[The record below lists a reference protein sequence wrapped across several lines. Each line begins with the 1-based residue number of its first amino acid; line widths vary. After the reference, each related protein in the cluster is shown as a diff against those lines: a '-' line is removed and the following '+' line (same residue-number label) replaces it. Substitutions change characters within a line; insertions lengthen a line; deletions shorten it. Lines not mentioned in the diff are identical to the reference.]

1 MSRRCPLG
9 RDSRAGTQAS
19 KWGRLLT
26 RALGMICGAERK
38 EKAVSRQRG
47 LIVLVAGLLAS
58 LALLAVLASDV
69 LADEGKRSDLTQGLA
84 NPDLPGQDQLTFP
97 NLGSALSDVADGS
110 WGSLYGADFAFGG
123 DSGSDAPTGGVAAS
137 PFDPADSG
145 NQTATMVALS
155 IIVDGNVQRVVN
167 VINNNGGDVRNV
179 LDNYIEAYV
188 PTTALATLA
197 RTPGV
202 SWARELDQPM
212 ATKGRVTSGGVAQHL
227 ANAWHSDGIKGQGVK
242 VGVIDITSTRT
253 SRDGFTGTPAL
264 MGTDLPSTIVALCYT
279 DVGTYTSDIADCS
292 NATYGSGLPGGPSA
306 GSTHGTRVAE
316 TVMDIAPE
324 ASLYISNGTSAVDFR
339 KAVEWMHGQGVKVI
353 VYSVNWSYHGP
364 PDGTTPYKYGALET
378 VRWAA
383 DNGIVW
389 VNAAGNH
396 HLDGWY
402 GTPTDADND
411 NILEW
416 EAGEEDKTLSLL
428 PGSSARVY
436 MRWDDVWFKAVNDL
450 SLVAVSNAGQ
460 PNESVI
466 ATSNDAQD
474 GGDYDVPK
482 EWITLTNPGSQ
493 TATVALRVKSM
504 DGSKPSW
511 VQLVVWGGV
520 LARATN
526 GYSVGSP
533 ADSPHLGV
541 LGVGAGSPTGLHS
554 YSSRGPTPDGRIK
567 PDIIGAAGHGTATRP
582 SFFGTSAAAP
592 HVGGLAALVAQQ
604 NPSFTPTQTTSYL
617 KTHAAPRGTPVPNS
631 EWGHGFAQLPSLSCV
646 DDLISS
652 GSTSGSWST
661 SCISAINSQ
670 KSSRYYTFS
679 LAQQATVTIDLS
691 STLDSYLNLRS
702 GYNAQKGAA
711 LHQDDNSGSG
721 NNARLSQ
728 TLDAGSYT
736 VEATTAVNSRTGA
749 FSLSVSGLTAT
760 PIVSLS
766 GGSDVTEGSSAS
778 FTLTATPAPSSPL
791 SVKVQVAATGDFDAS
806 PTGLQTVTIPT
817 TGSATLSVTTVG
829 DNQAEPGGIISA
841 QLLSSSHYRLSASAS
856 KRVVAIK
863 DDDKQTIRITA
874 DGDIAE
880 AEDAI
885 FRIKSSDGGAVK
897 DVKVAVSLT
906 GDILV
911 AQQVIPPVMTVDLD
925 DTGEA
930 VIKLDSQF
938 DTEQEPHGLIAL
950 RLQSASHYDIDQ
962 NAAVANVIVYDND
975 VESCVEHLYS
985 NIQTPFGYDTA
996 ECPSP
1001 RDSNRTSWYYT
1012 FRLSQRL
1019 TVTMELWGNGD
1030 QYLYLRQ
1037 GRLNKSGTALHEDD
1051 NGGIY
1056 IHGAGAS
1063 RILQT
1068 LDPGWYTV
1076 ETTTV
1081 GTAPQ
1086 GGGATFLIS
1095 GLTPLSAK
1103 GVEVSVIGGP
1113 DVDEGGTAKFTLA
1126 AHPLP
1131 SSPLTVN
1138 VDITTKGDF
1147 GITNGSHTVTIPTN
1161 TGRAELKLA
1170 TTDDYA
1176 VEDNGAVTATV
1187 TAGTGYD
1194 VSPTKPSSRVGI
1206 NDAGLDPCFAPLP
1219 ANGKA
1224 SGTWSSNCDSV
1235 DLGGRYARF
1244 YTFELKQ
1251 TTDVTIDLTSQHTD
1265 TFLLLR
1271 RGNNTKSGAPIYQ
1284 DDDGG
1289 NGSNSRISETL
1300 NIGWYTIEATTFSSS
1315 TSGTFQLN
1323 VSGLPAPS
1331 EISIASDG
1339 DVTEGTDATFTLTAS
1354 PKPTANLDVT
1364 VEVTQSG
1371 DFITTGS
1378 HTVTITTSGTAT
1390 LTVPTIDDSIDEVD
1404 GSVTATI
1411 STGTEYRV
1419 STTAGAATANVAD
1432 DEISEISITADGD
1445 ITEDERAYFR
1455 LKSSAGVPV
1464 KGVRVNASW
1473 VGDIDVLGG
1482 ITPGVNTVTLDD
1494 NGEAVIVVRTQGDTV
1509 QEPHGLISVRLE
1521 SASHYDIVQNAAAA
1535 SVIVYD
1541 NDVEDCVEHLRSDTH
1556 TSYGFYPNTC
1566 PSPRDSNR
1574 TSWYYTFQLLE
1585 QRTVTMNI
1593 WGFVGDNY
1601 LYLRQG
1607 RINKSGP
1614 ALHEDA
1620 QGGSGGARPTI
1631 SQELAPGWYTIE
1643 GTTFGS
1649 ITPGS
1654 TEFIIDGLPPMSEK
1668 AVEVSVDGG
1677 ADVDE
1682 GGDVKFTVA
1691 AHPLP
1696 ATPITANVEISSNGD
1711 FGVTTETRTVTIPT
1725 NTGKAELVVS
1735 TSNDTV
1741 RENSGSVIATVT
1753 SGTGYDVSYTLPQS
1767 SVKVFDNDFE
1777 CTEALPA
1784 NGKVTDQ
1791 WTPKCPA
1798 VHRSTSGYA
1807 SYHGRFYTFEL
1818 NQSATVTI
1826 DLTSDEVDPILL
1838 LYNTNNVARL
1848 AELYEHD
1855 NIDRDGGN
1863 RNSRIEEALPAG
1875 KYTIEA
1881 ATSRYDKTGRF
1892 QLSVAG
1898 LPSPSAPVISI
1909 ASNGDVTEGID
1920 ATFTLTANPK
1930 PTANIDVTVEV
1941 TQSGDYVT
1949 TGSKTVTITT
1959 SGTATLSVPTTDD
1972 AVTEVDGSVTATI
1985 STGTGYSVSANNGA
1999 ATTNVADDDGASPC
2013 KTQLTVDGTI
2023 EGNWISGCKSATRIG
2038 RNAHF
2043 YTFQLTQQSDVTITL
2058 TSSHDTFLFL
2068 RAGDDTRSGPAVAFN
2083 DDIGGSN
2090 LNSRIIRTLN
2100 AGWYTIEATTFTRD
2114 RTGDFKLEI
2123 SGLPAQASVPEIS
2136 IAADADITEG
2146 GDATFTVTATP
2157 NPSADLDVTVE
2168 VSQSGYYASTG
2179 SQTVTIPSTG
2189 SQTLTVTTT
2198 NDATDEPD
2206 GSVTATIS
2214 TGTGYTVSS
2223 SASAATVAV
2232 SDDDVP
2238 EISITAGTAITEGGD
2253 ATFTI
2258 TATPTPS
2265 ADLDVTVEVSQSG
2278 DYASTGSQ
2286 TVTIPSTGSQTLT
2299 VTTTDDAND
2308 EPDGSVTATIST
2320 GTGYTVSSSASAAT
2334 VAVSDDDTSSLP
2346 DISIAAGADIVEGGG
2361 AKFTITATPPP
2372 SAQLTVNYTVSQS
2385 GDFGVSVT
2393 TGNVNIYSGGSSAIT
2408 ITTTNDDTSEADGS
2422 VSVTLSTS
2430 QNYTVSTSAGS
2441 ATVTVSDDDGVQL
2454 PPQSIVDSCV
2464 SDSLLTTVRR
2474 YYDANK
2480 DRAPSYGRNWKRVL
2494 ITFRDVQDSQLT
2506 PFTAAEALA
2515 GEQVW
2520 FGWRPIREAL
2530 ECIEAAIA
2538 PPPPTEPEISIAA
2551 GNDVTEGTDATFTVT
2566 ATPAPSADLDVTVG
2580 VSQSGDYVTTGSRT
2594 VTITTTGSATF
2605 TVATTNDTTDEPD
2618 GSVTASIS
2626 SGTGYTVSSNAGAA
2640 TVAVSDNDAAT
2651 LPEISITSGSG
2662 VTEGTAASF
2671 TLTAS
2676 PAPAAD
2682 LDVRITF
2689 SQSGDYV
2696 TTGSHTVTIP
2706 TSGSKTFSVATTD
2719 DNNDEPDGS
2728 VTATISSAT
2737 GYTVASNA
2745 GAATVAVS
2753 DNDAPTLP
2761 EISITAGSGVTE
2773 GTAATFTLTASPT
2786 PAADLDITVAV
2797 SQSGD
2802 YVTTGSRTVTIPAS
2816 GSKIFTVT
2824 TTDDSD
2830 DEPDGSVTVSI
2841 NNGTSYTV
2849 SSSSS
2854 TATVAIADNDTCA
2867 PTLPTDAVTIAEIT
2881 GWRDALDPTRA
2892 AAGIKRFN
2900 RVLATLG
2907 VDTGE
2912 TPMTVQQAQA
2922 VSNWL
2927 KNTRWDRIARTLAAI
2942 EQSQCDTQPP
2952 TEPVITITAGSDIT
2966 EGSDASFTVTAS
2978 PTPTSALTVNLTVSQ
2993 SGHFGA
2999 TTGADT
3005 VTIPTSGSTTFT
3017 VSTTNDNTDEPHGS
3031 VTATL
3036 STGTGYTVSGTNN
3049 AATVAVSDDDDP
3061 PPATPTISIAAG
3073 SGVTEGSDATFTVT
3087 ASPAPAT
3094 ALTVNLTVSQSG
3106 SFGAITGTDTVII
3119 PTTGSATFTVSTT
3132 NDSTDEPDGSVTAT
3146 LSTGTGYTVSGSNN
3160 AATVAVADDDDPPEA
3175 TPTISI
3181 AAGSGVTEGS
3191 DATFTVT
3198 ASPAPATALTVN
3210 LTVSQSGS
3218 FGAITGTDT
3227 VIIPTTGSATF
3238 TVSTTNDSTDEPD
3251 GSVTATLSTGTGY
3264 TVSGSNNAATV
3275 AVSDDDDPPA
3285 VTPTI
3290 SIAAGSG
3297 VTEGSDATFT
3307 VTASPAPA
3315 TALTVNLTVSQ
3326 SGSFGADTGTDTVI
3340 IPTTGSATFTVSTT
3354 NDNTDEPHG
3363 SVTATLSTGTGY
3375 TVSSTSNAATVA
3387 VSDDDDPPPAPPTI
3401 SIAAGSG
3408 VTEGSDATFTVT
3420 ANPAPAS
3427 PLTVNLTVSQSGNF
3441 GATTGADTV
3450 TIPTTGSATFTVST
3464 TNDNTDEP
3472 DGSVTATLS
3481 TGTGYTVSGSSN
3493 AATVAVSDNDDPQ
3506 PVNLPTVSISD
3517 AQEYEDYVL
3526 MEFYLQ
3532 LSYASSVPVT
3542 VTIEFEEGTATY
3554 GGDFLGIDTTQTIA
3568 PGQTRKALYVPLRA
3582 DGWPEVDE
3590 TFAIKLTSA
3599 TGATIAD
3606 DTGNGTILND
3616 D

>member
-1 MSRRCPLG
+1 MTLRSQRKE
-9 RDSRAGTQAS
+9 AS
-19 KWGRLLT
+19 K
-26 RALGMICGAERK
+26 I
-38 EKAVSRQRG
+38 VPRQRG
-47 LIVLVAGLLAS
+47 LLVLIAGLIAS

-110 WGSLYGADFAFGG
+110 WGSQYGADFASSG

-227 ANAWHSDGIKGQGVK
+227 ANAWHSAGIKGQGVK

-279 DVGTYTSDIADCS
+279 DIGTYTSDIADCS
-292 NATYGSGLPGGPSA
+292 KATYGSGLPGGPSA

-364 PDGTTPYKYGALET
+364 PDGTTPYTYGALKT
-378 VRWAA
+378 VKWAA

-411 NILEW
+411 NILDW
-416 EAGEEDKTLSLL
+416 EAGREDKTLSLL

-482 EWITLTNPGSQ
+482 EWITLTNPGNQ
-493 TATVALRVKSM
+493 PATVALRVKSM

-511 VQLVVWGGV
+511 VQLVVWGGGV

-541 LGVGAGSPTGLHS
+541 LGVGAGSPTGLHN
-554 YSSRGPTPDGRIK
+554 YSSRGPTPDSRIK

-604 NPSFTPTQTTSYL
+604 NPNFTPTQTTSYL

-631 EWGHGFAQLPSLSCV
+631 EWGHGFAQLPSLSCT
-646 DDLISS
+646 DDLNGS
-652 GSTSGSWST
+652 GTTSGSWST
-661 SCISAINSQ
+661 SCISATNSQ
-670 KSSRYYTFS
+670 KSSHYYTFS
-679 LAQQATVTIDLS
+679 LTQQSTVTIDLS
-691 STLDSYLNLRS
+691 STVDSYLNLRS
-702 GYNAQKGAA
+702 GYNAQKGTA

-721 NNARLSQ
+721 NNARISQ

-766 GGSDVTEGSSAS
+766 GGSDITEGSSAS

-791 SVKVQVAATGDFDAS
+791 AVKVQVNATGDFDAS
-806 PTGLQTVTIPT
+806 PTGVQNVTIPT
-817 TGSATLSVTTVG
+817 TGSTTLSVTTVG

-841 QLLSSSHYRLSASAS
+841 QLLSSSGYRLSASAS

-863 DDDKQTIRITA
+863 DDDKQTISITA

-911 AQQVIPPVMTVDLD
+911 AQRVIPPVMTVDLD
-925 DTGEA
+925 DKGEA
-930 VIKLDSQF
+930 VIKFDSQF

-975 VESCVEHLYS
+975 VEFCVEHLYS

-1161 TGRAELKLA
+1161 TGQAELKLA
-1170 TTDDYA
+1170 TTDDNA

-1206 NDAGLDPCFAPLP
+1206 NDVGLDPCLEPLP
-1219 ANGKA
+1219 TIGKI
-1224 SGTWSSNCDSV
+1224 SGTWSSNCPSADPRFRGKFS
-1235 DLGGRYARF
+1235 RY
-1244 YTFELKQ
+1244 YTFEVEQ
-1251 TTDVTIDLTSQHTD
+1251 ATVITIDLTSTDTD
-1265 TFLLLR
+1265 TFLYIR
-1271 RGNNTKSGAPIYQ
+1271 QGKNVKSGTLKYYN
-1284 DDDGG
+1284 DDRDHGDT
-1289 NGSNSRISETL
+1289 NSRISVWLEV
-1300 NIGWYTIEATTFSSS
+1300 GWYTIETSPFAANTT
-1315 TSGTFQLN
+1315 GTFQLN
-1323 VSGLPAPS
+1323 VSGLPLPP

-1354 PKPTANLDVT
+1354 PKPTANLDVA

-1390 LTVPTIDDSIDEVD
+1390 LTVPTTDDSIDEVD

-1432 DEISEISITADGD
+1432 DEISEISITSDGD
-1445 ITEDERAYFR
+1445 ITEDEWAYFR

-1593 WGFVGDNY
+1593 WGYVGDNY

-1607 RINKSGP
+1607 RGNKSGP

-1620 QGGSGGARPTI
+1620 QGDPGGLRPTI
-1631 SQELAPGWYTIE
+1631 SQTLAPGWYTIE

-1668 AVEVSVDGG
+1668 AVEVSVYGG
-1677 ADVDE
+1677 PAVDE
-1682 GGDVKFTVA
+1682 GGDVTFTVA

-1696 ATPITANVEISSNGD
+1696 STPITANVEITSSGD

-1735 TSNDTV
+1735 TSDDAI
-1741 RENSGSVIATVT
+1741 REDSGSVIATVT
-1753 SGTGYDVSYTLPQS
+1753 TGTGYVVSYTLPQS
-1767 SVKVFDNDFE
+1767 SVTVFDNDFE
-1777 CTEALPA
+1777 CTEVLPA
-1784 NGKVTDQ
+1784 NAKVTDE

-1798 VHRSTSGYA
+1798 VHRSSDQHS

-1863 RNSRIEEALPAG
+1863 RNSRIEELLPAG

-1881 ATSRYDKTGRF
+1881 ATRRYGKTGKF

-1930 PTANIDVTVEV
+1930 PAANIDVTVEV

-1949 TGSKTVTITT
+1949 TGSKTVTMTP
-1959 SGTATLSVPTTDD
+1959 SGTATLTVPTTNDT
-1972 AVTEVDGSVTATI
+1972 VTEADGSVTATI
-1985 STGTGYSVSANNGA
+1985 RTGTGYTVSANKGA
-1999 ATTNVADDDGASPC
+1999 ANVAVSDNDGASPC
-2013 KTQLTVDGTI
+2013 KTQLTVDGATQ
-2023 EGNWISGCKSATRIG
+2023 GTWISGCKSDTRIG

-2043 YTFQLTQQSDVTITL
+2043 YTFQLTKQSDVTIRL
-2058 TSSHDTFLFL
+2058 TSSRDTYLFL
-2068 RAGDDTRSGPAVAFN
+2068 RAGNDTRSGSLVAEN
-2083 DDIGGSN
+2083 DDIGGGN
-2090 LNSRIIRTLN
+2090 YNSRIIRTLN
-2100 AGWYTIEATTFTRD
+2100 AGWYTIEATTFSRG
-2114 RTGDFKLEI
+2114 RTGDFQLEI

-2157 NPSADLDVTVE
+2157 NPSADLDVTIE
-2168 VSQSGYYASTG
+2168 VSQSGDYASTG
-2179 SQTVTIPSTG
+2179 SQTVTIPTTG
-2189 SQTLTVTTT
+2189 TQTLTVTTT
-2198 NDATDEPD
+2198 NDANDEAD

-2214 TGTGYTVSS
+2214 TGTGYTISS

-2253 ATFTI
+2253 ATFTV

-2278 DYASTGSQ
+2278 NYASTGSQ

-2299 VTTTDDAND
+2299 VTTTNDAND
-2308 EPDGSVTATIST
+2308 EPDGSVTATVST
-2320 GTGYTVSSSASAAT
+2320 GTGYTISSSASAAT
-2334 VAVSDDDTSSLP
+2334 VAVSDDDASNLP
-2346 DISIAAGADIVEGGG
+2346 EVSIAAGADIVEGGG

-2393 TGNVNIYSGGSSAIT
+2393 TGSVNIYSGGSSAIT

-2441 ATVTVSDDDGVQL
+2441 ATVAVSDDDGVQL

-2494 ITFRDVQDSQLT
+2494 ITFRGVQDSQLT

-2551 GNDVTEGTDATFTVT
+2551 GTDVTEGTDATFTVT

-2594 VTITTTGSATF
+2594 VTITTSGSATF

-2618 GSVTASIS
+2618 GSITATIS

-2640 TVAVSDNDAAT
+2640 TVAVSDDDAAT
-2651 LPEISITSGSG
+2651 LPEISITGGSG

-2682 LDVRITF
+2682 LDVTIAV
-2689 SQSGDYV
+2689 SQSGNYV
-2696 TTGSHTVTIP
+2696 TTGSRTVTIP
-2706 TSGSKTFSVATTD
+2706 SSGSKTFTVTTTD
-2719 DNNDEPDGS
+2719 DSDDEPDGS

-2753 DNDAPTLP
+2753 DNDAATLP

-2773 GTAATFTLTASPT
+2773 GTAASFTLTASPA
-2786 PAADLDITVAV
+2786 PASNLDVTMSV

-2802 YVTTGSRTVTIPAS
+2802 YVTTGSRTVTIPSS
-2816 GSKIFTVT
+2816 GSKTFTVT
-2824 TTDDSD
+2824 TNDDSD

-2841 NNGTSYTV
+2841 NNGSSYTV

-2867 PTLPTDAVTIAEIT
+2867 PTLPSDAITIAEIT

-2966 EGSDASFTVTAS
+2966 EGTDATFTVTAS
-2978 PTPTSALTVNLTVSQ
+2978 PTPTTALTVNLTISQ
-2993 SGHFGA
+2993 SGNVGA
-2999 TTGADT
+2999 TIGADT
-3005 VTIPTSGSTTFT
+3005 VTIPTTGSATYT
-3017 VSTTNDNTDEPHGS
+3017 VGTTNDSTDEPDGS
-3031 VTATL
+3031 VTASL
-3036 STGTGYTVSGTNN
+3036 STGTGYTVSGSNN
-3049 AATVAVSDDDDP
+3049 AATVAVSDDDP
-3061 PPATPTISIAAG
+3061 PPATPNISIVAG
-3073 SGVTEGSDATFTVT
+3073 SSITEGSDATFTVT

-3106 SFGAITGTDTVII
+3106 SFGATTGTDTVIIPTTGSATYTVSTTNDNTDEPDGSVTATLSTGTGYTVSASSNAATVAVSDDDPPRATPTISIAAGSSITEGADATFTVTASPTPTTALTVNLTVSQGGNFGATIGADTVTIPTTGSATYTVSTTNDNTDEPNGSVTATLSTGTGYTVSGSSNAATVAVSDDDDPPPTISIAAGSGVTEGSHATFTVTASPAPTSPLTVNLTVSQSGNFGATIGADTVTI

-3146 LSTGTGYTVSGSNN
+3146 LSTGTGYTVSG
-3160 AATVAVADDDDPPEA
+3160 
-3175 TPTISI
+3175 
-3181 AAGSGVTEGS
+3181 
-3191 DATFTVT
+3191 
-3198 ASPAPATALTVN
+3198 
-3210 LTVSQSGS
+3210 
-3218 FGAITGTDT
+3218 
-3227 VIIPTTGSATF
+3227 
-3238 TVSTTNDSTDEPD
+3238 TN
-3251 GSVTATLSTGTGY
+3251 
-3264 TVSGSNNAATV
+3264 
-3275 AVSDDDDPPA
+3275 
-3285 VTPTI
+3285 
-3290 SIAAGSG
+3290 
-3297 VTEGSDATFT
+3297 
-3307 VTASPAPA
+3307 
-3315 TALTVNLTVSQ
+3315 
-3326 SGSFGADTGTDTVI
+3326 
-3340 IPTTGSATFTVSTT
+3340 
-3354 NDNTDEPHG
+3354 
-3363 SVTATLSTGTGY
+3363 
-3375 TVSSTSNAATVA
+3375 
-3387 VSDDDDPPPAPPTI
+3387 
-3401 SIAAGSG
+3401 
-3408 VTEGSDATFTVT
+3408 
-3420 ANPAPAS
+3420 
-3427 PLTVNLTVSQSGNF
+3427 
-3441 GATTGADTV
+3441 
-3450 TIPTTGSATFTVST
+3450 
-3464 TNDNTDEP
+3464 
-3472 DGSVTATLS
+3472 
-3481 TGTGYTVSGSSN
+3481 N
-3493 AATVAVSDNDDPQ
+3493 AATVAVSDNDDPP

-3532 LSYASSVPVT
+3532 LSHASSVPVT

-3568 PGQTRKALYVPLRA
+3568 PGQIRKALYVPLRA

-3590 TFAIKLTSA
+3590 TFDIKLTSA

-3606 DTGNGTILND
+3606 NTGNGIILND

>member
-1 MSRRCPLG
+1 MTLRS
-9 RDSRAGTQAS
+9 Q
-19 KWGRLLT
+19 
-26 RALGMICGAERK
+26 RK
-38 EKAVSRQRG
+38 EASNIVPRQRG
-47 LIVLVAGLLAS
+47 LLVLIAGLLAS
-58 LALLAVLASDV
+58 LALIALLASDV

-110 WGSLYGADFAFGG
+110 WGSQYGADFASSG

-155 IIVDGNVQRVVN
+155 IIVNGNVQRVVN

-212 ATKGRVTSGGVAQHL
+212 TTKGRVTSGGVAQHL
-227 ANAWHSDGIKGQGVK
+227 ANAWHSAGIKGQGVK

-264 MGTDLPSTIVALCYT
+264 MGTDLPRTIVARCYT

-292 NATYGSGLPGGPSA
+292 NATYGIGLPGGPSA

-316 TVMDIAPE
+316 TVMDMAPE

-402 GTPTDADND
+402 GAFTDADND
-411 NILEW
+411 NILDW
-416 EAGEEDKTLSLL
+416 ETGNKGEDKTLSLL
-428 PGSSARVY
+428 PRSSARVY
-436 MRWDDVWFKAVNDL
+436 MRWDDKWFEAVNDL
-450 SLVAVSNAGQ
+450 SLVVVSNPGE
-460 PNESVI
+460 PKESVI

-511 VQLVVWGGV
+511 VQLVVWDGGV

-679 LAQQATVTIDLS
+679 LTQQSTVTIDLS
-691 STLDSYLNLRS
+691 STVDSYLNLRS
-702 GYNAQKGAA
+702 GYNAQTGTA

-736 VEATTAVNSRTGA
+736 VEATTAANSQTGA

-841 QLLSSSHYRLSASAS
+841 QLLSSSGYRLSASAS

-863 DDDKQTIRITA
+863 DDDKQTISITA

-911 AQQVIPPVMTVDLD
+911 AQRVIPPVMTVDLD
-925 DTGEA
+925 NTGEA

-938 DTEQEPHGLIAL
+938 DTEQEPHGLITL
-950 RLQSASHYDIDQ
+950 RLQSASYYDIDQ
-962 NAAVANVIVYDND
+962 KAAVANVIVYDND

-996 ECPSP
+996 ECPSL

-1012 FRLSQRL
+1012 FQLSQRL

-1051 NGGIY
+1051 NGGSG

-1063 RILQT
+1063 RIHQT

-1076 ETTTV
+1076 EATTV

-1086 GGGATFLIS
+1086 GGGAQFQIA
-1095 GLTPLSAK
+1095 GLMPLSIK
-1103 GVEVSVIGGP
+1103 GVEVSVLGGP
-1113 DVDEGGTAKFTLA
+1113 DIEEGGTAKFTLA

-1138 VDITTKGDF
+1138 VGITTKGDF

-1161 TGRAELKLA
+1161 TGQAELKLA
-1170 TTDDYA
+1170 TIDDNA

-1271 RGNNTKSGAPIYQ
+1271 RGNNTKSGAPMYQ

-1323 VSGLPAPS
+1323 VSGLPAPP

-1390 LTVPTIDDSIDEVD
+1390 LTVPTTNDNIDEVD

-1432 DEISEISITADGD
+1432 DDISEISITADGD
-1445 ITEDERAYFR
+1445 ITEDEWAYFR
-1455 LKSSAGVPV
+1455 LKGTAGVPV
-1464 KGVRVNASW
+1464 NGVRVNVSW
-1473 VGDIDVLGG
+1473 VGEPMVLGG
-1482 ITPGVNTVTLDD
+1482 VTPGVNTVDLDG

-1509 QEPHGLISVRLE
+1509 QEPHGLVSVRLE
-1521 SASHYDIVQNAAAA
+1521 SASHYDIDQNAAAA
-1535 SVIVYD
+1535 NVIVYD
-1541 NDVEDCVEHLRSDTH
+1541 NDVEGCVEHLRSDTH
-1556 TSYGFYPNTC
+1556 TTYGFYPNTC

-1593 WGFVGDNY
+1593 WGYVGDNY

-1607 RINKSGP
+1607 RGNKSGP

-1620 QGGSGGARPTI
+1620 QGDPGGLRPTI
-1631 SQELAPGWYTIE
+1631 SQTLAPGWYTIE

-1682 GGDVKFTVA
+1682 GGDAKFTVA

-1696 ATPITANVEISSNGD
+1696 STPITANVEITSNGD
-1711 FGVTTETRTVTIPT
+1711 FGVTTETRTITIPT

-1735 TSNDTV
+1735 TSDDAI
-1741 RENSGSVIATVT
+1741 REDSGSVIATVT
-1753 SGTGYDVSYTLPQS
+1753 TGTGYVVSYTLPQS
-1767 SVKVFDNDFE
+1767 SVTVFDNDFE
-1777 CTEALPA
+1777 CTEVLPA
-1784 NGKVTDQ
+1784 NAKVTDE

-1798 VHRSTSGYA
+1798 VHRSSDQHS

-1863 RNSRIEEALPAG
+1863 RNSRIEELLPAG

-1881 ATSRYDKTGRF
+1881 ATRRYGKTGKF

-1920 ATFTLTANPK
+1920 AIFTLTANPK
-1930 PTANIDVTVEV
+1930 PTANIDVTVDV
-1941 TQSGDYVT
+1941 TQSGNYVT

-1959 SGTATLSVPTTDD
+1959 SGTATLTVPTTDD
-1972 AVTEVDGSVTATI
+1972 AVTEADGSVTATI

-1999 ATTNVADDDGASPC
+1999 ATTNVADDDAASPC
-2013 KTQLTVDGTI
+2013 KTQLTVDGATQ
-2023 EGNWISGCKSATRIG
+2023 GTWISGCKSTARSG
-2038 RNAHF
+2038 RNAQF
-2043 YTFQLTQQSDVTITL
+2043 YTFQLSKQSNVTIRL
-2058 TSSHDTFLFL
+2058 TSSHDTYLFL
-2068 RAGDDTRSGPAVAFN
+2068 RAGNDTRSGSAVAEN
-2083 DDIGGSN
+2083 DDIGGGN
-2090 LNSRIIRTLN
+2090 YNSRMIRTLN
-2100 AGWYTIEATTFTRD
+2100 AGWYTIEATTFNRD
-2114 RTGDFKLEI
+2114 RTGDFQLEI

-2136 IAADADITEG
+2136 IAAGADITEG

-2157 NPSADLDVTVE
+2157 NPSADLDVTVD
-2168 VSQSGYYASTG
+2168 VSQSGDYASTG

-2189 SQTLTVTTT
+2189 TQTLTVTTT
-2198 NDATDEPD
+2198 NDTTDEPD

-2286 TVTIPSTGSQTLT
+2286 TVTIPSTGRQTLT
-2299 VTTTDDAND
+2299 VTTTNDAND
-2308 EPDGSVTATIST
+2308 EPDGSVTAMIST
-2320 GTGYTVSSSASAAT
+2320 GTGYTISSSASAAT
-2334 VAVSDDDTSSLP
+2334 VAVSDDDASNLP
-2346 DISIAAGADIVEGGG
+2346 EISIAAGADIVEGGG

-2393 TGNVNIYSGGSSAIT
+2393 TGSVNIYSGGSSAIT

-2430 QNYTVSTSAGS
+2430 QNYTVSTSAGL
-2441 ATVTVSDDDGVQL
+2441 ATVAVSDDDGVQL

-2494 ITFRDVQDSQLT
+2494 ITFRDVQDAQLT

-2551 GNDVTEGTDATFTVT
+2551 GTDVTEGTDATFTVT

-2594 VTITTTGSATF
+2594 VTITTSGSATF

-2618 GSVTASIS
+2618 GSVTATIS

-2651 LPEISITSGSG
+2651 LPEISITAGSG

-2682 LDVRITF
+2682 LDITIAV
-2689 SQSGDYV
+2689 SQSGNYV
-2696 TTGSHTVTIP
+2696 TTGSRTVTIP
-2706 TSGSKTFSVATTD
+2706 SSGSKTFTVTTTD
-2719 DNNDEPDGS
+2719 DSDDEPDGS
-2728 VTATISSAT
+2728 VTATISNAT
-2737 GYTVASNA
+2737 AYTVASNA

-2773 GTAATFTLTASPT
+2773 GTAATFTLAASPT
-2786 PAADLDITVAV
+2786 PAADLDITIAV

-2802 YVTTGSRTVTIPAS
+2802 YVTTGSRTVTIPTS
-2816 GSKIFTVT
+2816 GSKTFTVT

-2867 PTLPTDAVTIAEIT
+2867 PTLPSDAITIAEIT
-2881 GWRDALDPTRA
+2881 GWRDALDPSRA

-2927 KNTRWDRIARTLAAI
+2927 KNTRWDRIARTLAAM

-2952 TEPVITITAGSDIT
+2952 TEPVITITAGSDIA
-2966 EGSDASFTVTAS
+2966 EGTDASFTVTAS
-2978 PTPTSALTVNLTVSQ
+2978 PNPTTALTVNLTVSQ
-2993 SGHFGA
+2993 SGNFGATIGADTVTIPTTGSATYTVSTTNDSTNEPDGSVTATLSTGSGYTVSGSNNAATVAVSDDDDPPPATPAISIAAGSGVTEGGSATFTVTASPNPTTALTVNLTVSQSGNFGA

-3005 VTIPTSGSTTFT
+3005 VTIPTTGSATFT
-3017 VSTTNDNTDEPHGS
+3017 ISTTNDNTDEPHGS

-3036 STGTGYTVSGTNN
+3036 STGTGYTIAGTNN

-3087 ASPAPAT
+3087 ASPAPAA

-3106 SFGAITGTDTVII
+3106 SFGATIGADTVTI

-3132 NDSTDEPDGSVTAT
+3132 NDNTDEPHGSVTAT
-3146 LSTGTGYTVSGSNN
+3146 LSTGTGYTVSSTNN
-3160 AATVAVADDDDPPEA
+3160 AATVAVSDDDDPPPP
-3175 TPTISI
+3175 PTISI

-3218 FGAITGTDT
+3218 FGA
-3227 VIIPTTGSATF
+3227 TT
-3238 TVSTTNDSTDEPD
+3238 
-3251 GSVTATLSTGTGY
+3251 
-3264 TVSGSNNAATV
+3264 
-3275 AVSDDDDPPA
+3275 
-3285 VTPTI
+3285 
-3290 SIAAGSG
+3290 
-3297 VTEGSDATFT
+3297 
-3307 VTASPAPA
+3307 
-3315 TALTVNLTVSQ
+3315 
-3326 SGSFGADTGTDTVI
+3326 GADTVT
-3340 IPTTGSATFTVSTT
+3340 IPTSGSTTFTVSTT
-3354 NDNTDEPHG
+3354 NDNTDEP
-3363 SVTATLSTGTGY
+3363 
-3375 TVSSTSNAATVA
+3375 N
-3387 VSDDDDPPPAPPTI
+3387 
-3401 SIAAGSG
+3401 
-3408 VTEGSDATFTVT
+3408 
-3420 ANPAPAS
+3420 
-3427 PLTVNLTVSQSGNF
+3427 
-3441 GATTGADTV
+3441 
-3450 TIPTTGSATFTVST
+3450 
-3464 TNDNTDEP
+3464 
-3472 DGSVTATLS
+3472 GSVTATLS

-3493 AATVAVSDNDDPQ
+3493 AATVAVSDDDDPQ

-3532 LSYASSVPVT
+3532 LSHASSVPVT

-3582 DGWPEVDE
+3582 DGWPEPNE

-3599 TGATIAD
+3599 SGATIAD
-3606 DTGNGTILND
+3606 DTGIGTILND

>member
-1 MSRRCPLG
+1 MCISGRVLSESLIESVAMSRRCPLG

-19 KWGRLLT
+19 QWGRLLT

-47 LIVLVAGLLAS
+47 LIVLVAGLIAS

-110 WGSLYGADFAFGG
+110 WGSLYGADFASSG

-188 PTTALATLA
+188 PTTTLATLA

-227 ANAWHSDGIKGQGVK
+227 ANAWHSAGIKGQGVK

-253 SRDGFTGTPAL
+253 SRDGFTGVPAL
-264 MGTDLPSTIVALCYT
+264 MGSELPSTIVARCYT
-279 DVGTYTSDIADCS
+279 DIGTYTSDIADCS
-292 NATYGSGLPGGPSA
+292 KATYGSAGGPSA

-316 TVMDIAPE
+316 TVMDMAPE
-324 ASLYISNGTSAVDFR
+324 ASLYISNATSTVDLR
-339 KAVEWMHGQGVKVI
+339 SAVEWMHGEGVKVI
-353 VYSVNWSYHGP
+353 AYSINWAYHGP
-364 PDGTTPYKYGALET
+364 PNGTTPYEFGALNT
-378 VRWAA
+378 VKWAA
-383 DNGIVW
+383 DHGIVW
-389 VNAAGNH
+389 VNSAGNQ
-396 HLDGWY
+396 HLDSWY
-402 GTPTDADND
+402 GAPTDADND

-416 EAGEEDKTLSLL
+416 EPGKEDKKLYLG
-428 PGSSARVY
+428 PGKSARLY
-436 MRWDDVWFKAVNDL
+436 MRWDDKWGGAVNDL
-450 SLVAVSNAGQ
+450 SLVVVKNPGLS
-460 PNESVI
+460 NESVI
-466 ATSNDAQD
+466 GTGNDAQA
-474 GGDYDVPK
+474 GGTHDRPR
-482 EWITLTNPGSQ
+482 ESITLTNNSAQ
-493 TATVALRVKSM
+493 TTTVALRVKLMS
-504 DGSKPSW
+504 GSKPSW
-511 VQLVVWGGV
+511 VQLVVWDGGV
-520 LARATN
+520 LGSATD
-526 GYSVGSP
+526 GYSIGSP

-541 LGVGAGSPTGLHS
+541 LGVGAGSPIGLHN
-554 YSSRGPTPDGRIK
+554 YSSRGPTPDDRIK
-567 PDIIGAAGHGTATRP
+567 PDIIGASGQGTATSS
-582 SFFGTSAAAP
+582 SFWGTSAAAP
-592 HVGGLAALVAQQ
+592 HVAGLAALVAQQ
-604 NPSFTPTQTTSYL
+604 NPSFTPTQITSYL
-617 KTHAAPRGTPVPNS
+617 KTHAAPRGAPVPNS
-631 EWGHGFAQLPSLSCV
+631 EWGHGFAQLPSLSCT

-652 GSTSGSWST
+652 GTTSGSWST

-679 LAQQATVTIDLS
+679 LAQQATVTFDLS
-691 STLDSYLNLRS
+691 STVDSYLNLRS
-702 GYNAQKGAA
+702 GYNAQKGTV

-721 NNARLSQ
+721 NNARISQ
-728 TLDAGSYT
+728 SLAAGSYT
-736 VEATTAVNSRTGA
+736 VEATTAANSRTGA

-766 GGSDVTEGSSAS
+766 GDSEITEGSSAS

-791 SVKVQVAATGDFDAS
+791 SVKVQVNATGDFDTS

-841 QLLSSSHYRLSASAS
+841 QLLSSSGYRLSASAS

-911 AQQVIPPVMTVDLD
+911 AQRVIPPVMTVDLD

-938 DTEQEPHGLIAL
+938 DTEQEPHGLITL
-950 RLQSASHYDIDQ
+950 TLQSASYYDIDQ
-962 NAAVANVIVYDND
+962 KAAVANVIVYDND

-1001 RDSNRTSWYYT
+1001 RDSTRTSWYYT
-1012 FRLSQRL
+1012 FQLSQRL

-1113 DVDEGGTAKFTLA
+1113 DVDEGGTAKFTVA

-1194 VSPTKPSSRVGI
+1194 VSPTKPSYRVGI
-1206 NDAGLDPCFAPLP
+1206 NDAGIDPCLEPLP

-1271 RGNNTKSGAPIYQ
+1271 QSNNTKSGAPIYQ

-1323 VSGLPAPS
+1323 VSGLPAPP

-1378 HTVTITTSGTAT
+1378 HTITIPASGTAT
-1390 LTVPTIDDSIDEVD
+1390 LTVPTTNDNIDEVD

-1411 STGTEYRV
+1411 STGTEYNV

-1445 ITEDERAYFR
+1445 ITEDENAVFR
-1455 LKSSAGVPV
+1455 LKGSAGVPV
-1464 KGVRVNASW
+1464 KGVRVNVTW
-1473 VGDIDVLGG
+1473 VDDLLVHGDI
-1482 ITPGVNTVTLDD
+1482 TPAVETVDLDH
-1494 NGEAVIVVRTQGDTV
+1494 NGEAEVRFMTRWDTK
-1509 QEPHGLISVRLE
+1509 QEPHGLITMRLQ
-1521 SASHYDIVQNAAAA
+1521 SASHYDIDQDAAVAN
-1535 SVIVYD
+1535 VIVYD
-1541 NDVEDCVEHLRSDTH
+1541 NDVEDCVQHLRANGQVLVPYYST
-1556 TSYGFYPNTC
+1556 TC
-1566 PSPRDSNR
+1566 PSPRNSNSP
-1574 TSWYYTFQLLE
+1574 SWYFTFQLL
-1585 QRTVTMNI
+1585 QQSDVTMRY
-1593 WGFVGDNY
+1593 WGNDDSY

-1607 RINKSGP
+1607 RITKSGP
-1614 ALHEDA
+1614 ALHEDDNGYTLGGKAA
-1620 QGGSGGARPTI
+1620 QI
-1631 SQELAPGWYTIE
+1631 SQTLDPGWYTIE
-1643 GTTFGS
+1643 ATAVGTT
-1649 ITPGS
+1649 TPGGS
-1654 TEFIIDGLPPMSEK
+1654 MFYIEGLPPLSEK

-1677 ADVDE
+1677 AAVDE
-1682 GGDVKFTVA
+1682 GGDVTFTVA

-1696 ATPITANVEISSNGD
+1696 STPITANVEISTNGD
-1711 FGVTTETRTVTIPT
+1711 FGVTTGTRTVTIPT
-1725 NTGKAELVVS
+1725 DTGKAELVVS
-1735 TSNDTV
+1735 TSDDAI
-1741 RENSGSVIATVT
+1741 REDSGSVIATVT
-1753 SGTGYDVSYTLPQS
+1753 TGTGYDVSYTLPQS
-1767 SVKVFDNDFE
+1767 SVTVFDNDFE

-1818 NQSATVTI
+1818 NQSARVTI
-1826 DLTSDEVDPILL
+1826 DLTSEDVDPILL
-1838 LYNTNNVARL
+1838 LYNTNDVSRTND
-1848 AELYEHD
+1848 LYEND

-1863 RNSRIEEALPAG
+1863 RNSRIEELLPAG

-1881 ATSRYDKTGRF
+1881 ATRRYGKTGKF

-1972 AVTEVDGSVTATI
+1972 AVTEADGSVTATI

-1999 ATTNVADDDGASPC
+1999 ATTSIADNDGASPC
-2013 KTQLTVDGTI
+2013 KTQLTVDGTTQ
-2023 EGNWISGCKSATRIG
+2023 GKWISGCKSSTRIG

-2043 YTFQLTQQSDVTITL
+2043 YTFQLTKQSDVTIRL
-2058 TSSHDTFLFL
+2058 TSSRDTYLFL
-2068 RAGDDTRSGPAVAFN
+2068 RAGNDTRSGSLVAEN
-2083 DDIGGSN
+2083 DDIGGGN
-2090 LNSRIIRTLN
+2090 YNSRIIRTFN
-2100 AGWYTIEATTFTRD
+2100 AGWYTIEATTFSRGH
-2114 RTGDFKLEI
+2114 TGDFQLEI

-2136 IAADADITEG
+2136 IAAGADITEG
-2146 GDATFTVTATP
+2146 GDVTFTVTATP
-2157 NPSADLDVTVE
+2157 NPSADLDVTIE
-2168 VSQSGYYASTG
+2168 VSQSGDYASTG

-2189 SQTLTVTTT
+2189 TQTLTVTTT
-2198 NDATDEPD
+2198 NDASDEPD
-2206 GSVTATIS
+2206 GSVTATVS

-2299 VTTTDDAND
+2299 VTTTNDAND

-2346 DISIAAGADIVEGGG
+2346 EISITAGADIVEGGG
-2361 AKFTITATPPP
+2361 AKFTIAATPPP

-2393 TGNVNIYSGGSSAIT
+2393 TGSVNIYSGGSSAIT

-2441 ATVTVSDDDGVQL
+2441 ATVAVSDDDGVQL

-2464 SDSLLTTVRR
+2464 TDSLLTTVRR

-2551 GNDVTEGTDATFTVT
+2551 GTDVTEGTDATFTVT

-2626 SGTGYTVSSNAGAA
+2626 SGTGYTVSSSAGAA
-2640 TVAVSDNDAAT
+2640 TVAVSDDDATT
-2651 LPEISITSGSG
+2651 LPEISITAGSG

-2676 PAPAAD
+2676 PAPAGD
-2682 LDVRITF
+2682 LDVTITV

-2696 TTGSHTVTIP
+2696 TTGSRTVTIP
-2706 TSGSKTFSVATTD
+2706 SSGSKTFTVTTTD
-2719 DNNDEPDGS
+2719 DSNDEHDGS

-2753 DNDAPTLP
+2753 DNDAATLP

-2773 GTAATFTLTASPT
+2773 GTAASFTLTATPT
-2786 PAADLDITVAV
+2786 PAANLDITVAV

-2802 YVTTGSRTVTIPAS
+2802 YVTTGSRTVTIPSS
-2816 GSKIFTVT
+2816 GSKTFTVT

-2830 DEPDGSVTVSI
+2830 DEPDGSVTVAI

-2854 TATVAIADNDTCA
+2854 TATVAITDNDTCT
-2867 PTLPTDAVTIAEIT
+2867 PTLPNDAVTIAEIT

-2927 KNTRWDRIARTLAAI
+2927 KNTRWDRIARTLSAM

-2952 TEPVITITAGSDIT
+2952 TEPVITITAGSGIT
-2966 EGSDASFTVTAS
+2966 EGT
-2978 PTPTSALTVNLTVSQ
+2978 
-2993 SGHFGA
+2993 
-2999 TTGADT
+2999 
-3005 VTIPTSGSTTFT
+3005 
-3017 VSTTNDNTDEPHGS
+3017 
-3031 VTATL
+3031 
-3036 STGTGYTVSGTNN
+3036 
-3049 AATVAVSDDDDP
+3049 
-3061 PPATPTISIAAG
+3061 
-3073 SGVTEGSDATFTVT
+3073 DATFTVT
-3087 ASPAPAT
+3087 ASPVPAT

-3106 SFGAITGTDTVII
+3106 SFGASTGTDTVTI
-3119 PTTGSATFTVSTT
+3119 PT
-3132 NDSTDEPDGSVTAT
+3132 
-3146 LSTGTGYTVSGSNN
+3146 SGS
-3160 AATVAVADDDDPPEA
+3160 T
-3175 TPTISI
+3175 
-3181 AAGSGVTEGS
+3181 
-3191 DATFTVT
+3191 
-3198 ASPAPATALTVN
+3198 
-3210 LTVSQSGS
+3210 
-3218 FGAITGTDT
+3218 
-3227 VIIPTTGSATF
+3227 TF

-3275 AVSDDDDPPA
+3275 AVSDDDPPPATPTISIAAGSGVTEGSDATFTVTASPAPTTALTVNLTVSQSGNFGATTGTDTVTIPTTGSAIYTVSTTNDNTNEPDGSITATLSTGTGYTVSGSNNAATVAVSDDDDPPPA
-3285 VTPTI
+3285 TPAI

-3326 SGSFGADTGTDTVI
+3326 SGSFGATTGADTVT
-3340 IPTTGSATFTVSTT
+3340 IPTSGSTTFTVSTT
-3354 NDNTDEPHG
+3354 NDSTDEPDG

-3375 TVSSTSNAATVA
+3375 TVSSTNNAATVA

-3401 SIAAGSG
+3401 TIAAGSG

-3420 ANPAPAS
+3420 ANPAPATA
-3427 PLTVNLTVSQSGNF
+3427 LTVNLTVSQSGSF

-3464 TNDNTDEP
+3464 TNDNTDEL

-3582 DGWPEVDE
+3582 DGWPEPNE

-3599 TGATIAD
+3599 SGATIAD

>member
-1 MSRRCPLG
+1 MAQRS
-9 RDSRAGTQAS
+9 Q
-19 KWGRLLT
+19 
-26 RALGMICGAERK
+26 RK
-38 EKAVSRQRG
+38 EASNIVPRQRG
-47 LIVLVAGLLAS
+47 LLVLIAGLIAS

-110 WGSLYGADFAFGG
+110 WGSQYGADFASGS

-227 ANAWHSDGIKGQGVK
+227 ANAWHSAGIKGQGVK

-253 SRDGFTGTPAL
+253 SRDGFTGVPAL
-264 MGTDLPSTIVALCYT
+264 MGSELPSTIVARCYT
-279 DVGTYTSDIADCS
+279 DIGTYTSDIADCS
-292 NATYGSGLPGGPSA
+292 KATYGSGLPGGPSA

-316 TVMDIAPE
+316 TVMDMAPE
-324 ASLYISNGTSAVDFR
+324 ASLYISNGTSPVDFR
-339 KAVEWMHGQGVKVI
+339 SAVEWMHSQGVKVI

-364 PDGTTPYKYGALET
+364 PDGTTPYTYGALKT
-378 VRWAA
+378 VKWAA

-428 PGSSARVY
+428 RGQSARVY
-436 MRWDDVWFKAVNDL
+436 MRWDDKWGEAVNDL
-450 SLVAVSNAGQ
+450 SLVAVSNPGQ
-460 PNESVI
+460 NESVI
-466 ATSNDAQD
+466 VTGNDAQA
-474 GGDYDVPK
+474 GGTHDVPR
-482 EWITLTNPGSQ
+482 ETITLTNRGNQ
-493 TATVALRVKSM
+493 NTTVALRVKSM

-511 VQLVVWGGV
+511 VQLVVWGGGV
-520 LARATN
+520 LASATD
-526 GYSVGSP
+526 GYSIGSP

-541 LGVGAGSPTGLHS
+541 LGVGAGSPIGLHN

-604 NPSFTPTQTTSYL
+604 NPSFTPTQITSYL
-617 KTHAAPRGTPVPNS
+617 KTHAAPRGAPVPNS
-631 EWGHGFAQLPSLSCV
+631 EWGHGFAQLPSLSCT

-652 GSTSGSWST
+652 GTTSGSWST

-679 LAQQATVTIDLS
+679 LAQQSTVTFDLS
-691 STLDSYLNLRS
+691 STVDSYLNLRS
-702 GYNAQKGAA
+702 GYNAQKGTA

-721 NNARLSQ
+721 NNARISQ

-736 VEATTAVNSRTGA
+736 VEATTAANSQTGA

-766 GGSDVTEGSSAS
+766 GGSDITEGSSAS

-806 PTGLQTVTIPT
+806 PTGDQTVTIPT
-817 TGSATLSVTTVG
+817 TGSTTLTVSTVG

-841 QLLSSSHYRLSASAS
+841 QLLSSSGYRLSASAS

-906 GDILV
+906 GDFLV
-911 AQQVIPPVMTVDLD
+911 AQRVIPPVMTVDLD

-938 DTEQEPHGLIAL
+938 DTEQEPHGLITL
-950 RLQSASHYDIDQ
+950 TLQSASYYDIDQ
-962 NAAVANVIVYDND
+962 KAAVANVIVYDND

-1012 FRLSQRL
+1012 FQLSQRL

-1161 TGRAELKLA
+1161 TGQAELKLA
-1170 TTDDYA
+1170 TTDDNA

-1194 VSPTKPSSRVGI
+1194 VSPTKPSYRVGI

-1323 VSGLPAPS
+1323 VSGLPAPP

-1364 VEVTQSG
+1364 IEVTQSG

-1390 LTVPTIDDSIDEVD
+1390 LTVPTTDDSIDEVD

-1411 STGTEYRV
+1411 STGTSYNV
-1419 STTAGAATANVAD
+1419 SSTAGAATANVAD

-1445 ITEDERAYFR
+1445 ITEDEWAYFR
-1455 LKSSAGVPV
+1455 LKGTAGVPV
-1464 KGVRVNASW
+1464 NGVRVNVSW
-1473 VGDIDVLGG
+1473 VGEPMVLGG
-1482 ITPGVNTVTLDD
+1482 VTPGVNTVDLDG

-1509 QEPHGLISVRLE
+1509 QEPHGLVSVRLE
-1521 SASHYDIVQNAAAA
+1521 SASHYDIDQNAAAA
-1535 SVIVYD
+1535 NVIVYD
-1541 NDVEDCVEHLRSDTH
+1541 NDVEGCVEHLRSDTH
-1556 TSYGFYPNTC
+1556 TTYGFYPNTC

-1607 RINKSGP
+1607 RGNKSGP

-1620 QGGSGGARPTI
+1620 QGDPGGLRPTI
-1631 SQELAPGWYTIE
+1631 SQTLAPGWYTIE

-1682 GGDVKFTVA
+1682 GGDAKFTVA

-1696 ATPITANVEISSNGD
+1696 STPITANVEITSSGD

-1725 NTGKAELVVS
+1725 NTGKAELLVS
-1735 TSNDTV
+1735 TSDDAI
-1741 RENSGSVIATVT
+1741 RESSGSVIATAT
-1753 SGTGYDVSYTLPQS
+1753 TGSGYVVSYTLPQS
-1767 SVKVFDNDFE
+1767 SVTVFDNDFE
-1777 CTEALPA
+1777 CTEVLPA
-1784 NGKVTDQ
+1784 NGKVTDE

-1798 VHRSTSGYA
+1798 VHRSSDQHS

-1863 RNSRIEEALPAG
+1863 RNSRIEEVLPAG
-1875 KYTIEA
+1875 KYTIET

-1949 TGSKTVTITT
+1949 TGSQTVTITT

-1972 AVTEVDGSVTATI
+1972 AVTEADGSVTATI

-1999 ATTNVADDDGASPC
+1999 ATSNVADDDAASPC
-2013 KTQLTVDGTI
+2013 KTQLTVDGATQ
-2023 EGNWISGCKSATRIG
+2023 GTWISGCKSTARSG
-2038 RNAHF
+2038 RNAQF
-2043 YTFQLTQQSDVTITL
+2043 YTFQLSKQSNVTIRL
-2058 TSSHDTFLFL
+2058 TSSHDTYLFL
-2068 RAGDDTRSGPAVAFN
+2068 RAGNDTRSGSAVAEH
-2083 DDIGGSN
+2083 DDIGGGN
-2090 LNSRIIRTLN
+2090 RNSRIIRTLN
-2100 AGWYTIEATTFTRD
+2100 AGWYTIEATTFSRG

-2136 IAADADITEG
+2136 IAAGADITEG

-2168 VSQSGYYASTG
+2168 VSQSGDYASTG
-2179 SQTVTIPSTG
+2179 SQTVTIPTTG
-2189 SQTLTVTTT
+2189 TQTLTVTTT

-2206 GSVTATIS
+2206 GSVTATVS

-2258 TATPTPS
+2258 TATPTPA

-2286 TVTIPSTGSQTLT
+2286 TVAIPSTGSQTLT
-2299 VTTTDDAND
+2299 VTTTNDATD
-2308 EPDGSVTATIST
+2308 EPDGSVTARIST
-2320 GTGYTVSSSASAAT
+2320 GTGYTISSSASAAT
-2334 VAVSDDDTSSLP
+2334 VAVSDDDASNLP
-2346 DISIAAGADIVEGGG
+2346 EISIAAGADIVEGGG

-2393 TGNVNIYSGGSSAIT
+2393 TGSVNIYSGGSSAIT

-2441 ATVTVSDDDGVQL
+2441 ATVAVSDDDGVQL

-2551 GNDVTEGTDATFTVT
+2551 GTDVTEGTDATFTVT

-2594 VTITTTGSATF
+2594 VTITTSGSATF

-2618 GSVTASIS
+2618 GSITATIS

-2640 TVAVSDNDAAT
+2640 TVAVSDDDAPT
-2651 LPEISITSGSG
+2651 LPEISITAGSG

-2682 LDVRITF
+2682 LDVTIAV
-2689 SQSGDYV
+2689 SQSGNYV
-2696 TTGSHTVTIP
+2696 TTGSRTVTIP
-2706 TSGSKTFSVATTD
+2706 SSGSKTFTVTTTD
-2719 DNNDEPDGS
+2719 DSNDEHDGS
-2728 VTATISSAT
+2728 VTATISSAA

-2753 DNDAPTLP
+2753 DDDAPTLP

-2773 GTAATFTLTASPT
+2773 GTAASFTLTASPA
-2786 PAADLDITVAV
+2786 PAADLDITIAV

-2802 YVTTGSRTVTIPAS
+2802 YVTTGSRTITIPSS

-2830 DEPDGSVTVSI
+2830 DEPDGSVTVAI
-2841 NNGTSYTV
+2841 NNRSSYTV

-2867 PTLPTDAVTIAEIT
+2867 PTLPNDAVTIAEIT

-2927 KNTRWDRIARTLAAI
+2927 KNTRWDRIARTLAAM
-2942 EQSQCDTQPP
+2942 EQSQCDPQPP

-2966 EGSDASFTVTAS
+2966 EGTDASFTVTAN
-2978 PTPTSALTVNLTVSQ
+2978 PTPTTALTVNLTISQ
-2993 SGHFGA
+2993 SGNFGA

-3005 VTIPTSGSTTFT
+3005 VTIPTTGSATYT
-3017 VSTTNDNTDEPHGS
+3017 VGTTNDNS
-3031 VTATL
+3031 
-3036 STGTGYTVSGTNN
+3036 
-3049 AATVAVSDDDDP
+3049 
-3061 PPATPTISIAAG
+3061 
-3073 SGVTEGSDATFTVT
+3073 
-3087 ASPAPAT
+3087 
-3094 ALTVNLTVSQSG
+3094 
-3106 SFGAITGTDTVII
+3106 
-3119 PTTGSATFTVSTT
+3119 
-3132 NDSTDEPDGSVTAT
+3132 DEPDGSVTAT
-3146 LSTGTGYTVSGSNN
+3146 LSTGTGYTVSGSSN
-3160 AATVAVADDDDPPEA
+3160 AATVAVSDDDPPPA
-3175 TPTISI
+3175 TPTITI

-3198 ASPAPATALTVN
+3198 ASPNPTTALTVN

-3218 FGAITGTDT
+3218 FGAT
-3227 VIIPTTGSATF
+3227 
-3238 TVSTTNDSTDEPD
+3238 
-3251 GSVTATLSTGTGY
+3251 
-3264 TVSGSNNAATV
+3264 
-3275 AVSDDDDPPA
+3275 
-3285 VTPTI
+3285 
-3290 SIAAGSG
+3290 
-3297 VTEGSDATFT
+3297 
-3307 VTASPAPA
+3307 
-3315 TALTVNLTVSQ
+3315 
-3326 SGSFGADTGTDTVI
+3326 TGTDTVI

-3375 TVSSTSNAATVA
+3375 TVSSTNNAATVA
-3387 VSDDDDPPPAPPTI
+3387 VSDDDDPPPAPPTISIVAGSGVTEGSDATFTVTASPNPTTALTVNLTVSQSGSFGATTGADTVTIPTTGSATYTVSTTNDSTDEPNGSVTATLSTGSGYTVSGSSNAATVAVSDDDDPPPTI

-3420 ANPAPAS
+3420 ASPAPTS

-3472 DGSVTATLS
+3472 HGSVTATLS

-3532 LSYASSVPVT
+3532 LSHASSVPVT

-3606 DTGNGTILND
+3606 DTGNGMILND

>member
-1 MSRRCPLG
+1 
-9 RDSRAGTQAS
+9 
-19 KWGRLLT
+19 
-26 RALGMICGAERK
+26 
-38 EKAVSRQRG
+38 
-47 LIVLVAGLLAS
+47 
-58 LALLAVLASDV
+58 
-69 LADEGKRSDLTQGLA
+69 
-84 NPDLPGQDQLTFP
+84 
-97 NLGSALSDVADGS
+97 
-110 WGSLYGADFAFGG
+110 
-123 DSGSDAPTGGVAAS
+123 
-137 PFDPADSG
+137 
-145 NQTATMVALS
+145 
-155 IIVDGNVQRVVN
+155 
-167 VINNNGGDVRNV
+167 
-179 LDNYIEAYV
+179 
-188 PTTALATLA
+188 
-197 RTPGV
+197 
-202 SWARELDQPM
+202 
-212 ATKGRVTSGGVAQHL
+212 
-227 ANAWHSDGIKGQGVK
+227 
-242 VGVIDITSTRT
+242 
-253 SRDGFTGTPAL
+253 
-264 MGTDLPSTIVALCYT
+264 MGTDLPSTIVARCYT

-292 NATYGSGLPGGPSA
+292 KATYGSSLPGGPSA

-324 ASLYISNGTSAVDFR
+324 ASLYISNGTSPVDFR
-339 KAVEWMHGQGVKVI
+339 SAVEWMHSQGVKVI

-364 PDGTTPYKYGALET
+364 PDGTTPYTYGALKT
-378 VRWAA
+378 VKWAA

-428 PGSSARVY
+428 RGQSARVY
-436 MRWDDVWFKAVNDL
+436 MRWDDKWGKAVNDL
-450 SLVAVSNAGQ
+450 SLVAVSNPGQ
-460 PNESVI
+460 NESVI
-466 ATSNDAQD
+466 VTGNDAQA
-474 GGDYDVPK
+474 GGTHDVPR
-482 EWITLTNPGSQ
+482 ETITLTNRGNQ
-493 TATVALRVKSM
+493 NTTVALRVKSM

-511 VQLVVWGGV
+511 VQLVVWGGGV

-541 LGVGAGSPTGLHS
+541 LGVGAGSPIGLHN
-554 YSSRGPTPDGRIK
+554 YSSRGPTPDSRIK

-604 NPSFTPTQTTSYL
+604 NPSFTPAQITSYL

-631 EWGHGFAQLPSLSCV
+631 EWGHGFAQLPSLSCT
-646 DDLISS
+646 DDLNGS
-652 GSTSGSWST
+652 GTTSGSWST
-661 SCISAINSQ
+661 SCISATNSQ

-679 LAQQATVTIDLS
+679 LTQQSTVTIDLS
-691 STLDSYLNLRS
+691 STVDSYLNLRS
-702 GYNAQKGAA
+702 GYNAQEGTT
-711 LHQDDNSGSG
+711 LHSDDNSGSG
-721 NNARLSQ
+721 NNARISQ

-766 GGSDVTEGSSAS
+766 GGSDITEGSSAS
-778 FTLTATPAPSSPL
+778 FTVTATPAPSSPL
-791 SVKVQVAATGDFDAS
+791 SVKVQVNATGDFDTS
-806 PTGLQTVTIPT
+806 PTGTQTVTIPT
-817 TGSATLSVTTVG
+817 TGSTTLSVTTVG

-841 QLLSSSHYRLSASAS
+841 QLLSSSGYRLSASAS

-874 DGDIAE
+874 DGDITE

-885 FRIKSSDGGAVK
+885 FRIKSNPGGAVK

-906 GDILV
+906 GDFLV
-911 AQQVIPPVMTVDLD
+911 AQPVIPPVMTVDLD
-925 DTGEA
+925 NTGEA

-938 DTEQEPHGLIAL
+938 DTEQEPHGLITL
-950 RLQSASHYDIDQ
+950 TLQGASHYDIDQ

-985 NIQTPFGYDTA
+985 NIQTPFDYDTA

-1012 FRLSQRL
+1012 FQLSQRL

-1051 NGGIY
+1051 NAGSG

-1063 RILQT
+1063 RIHQT

-1076 ETTTV
+1076 EATTV

-1086 GGGATFLIS
+1086 SGGAQFQIG
-1095 GLTPLSAK
+1095 GLMTLSAK

-1113 DVDEGGTAKFTLA
+1113 DVDEGGTAKFTVA

-1138 VDITTKGDF
+1138 VEITTKGDF

-1161 TGRAELKLA
+1161 TGQAELKLA
-1170 TTDDYA
+1170 TIDDNA

-1187 TAGTGYD
+1187 KAGTGYD

-1206 NDAGLDPCFAPLP
+1206 NDAGLDPCLEPLP
-1219 ANGKA
+1219 ATGKI
-1224 SGTWSSNCDSV
+1224 SGTWSPNCDSV

-1323 VSGLPAPS
+1323 VSGLPAPP

-1354 PKPTANLDVT
+1354 PKPTANLDVA

-1390 LTVPTIDDSIDEVD
+1390 LTVPTTDDSIDEVD

-1411 STGTEYRV
+1411 STGTSYNV
-1419 STTAGAATANVAD
+1419 SSTAGAATANVAD

-1445 ITEDERAYFR
+1445 ITEDEWAYFR
-1455 LKSSAGVPV
+1455 LKGSAGVPV
-1464 KGVRVNASW
+1464 EGVRVNVTW
-1473 VGDIDVLGG
+1473 VDDLLVHGDI
-1482 ITPGVNTVTLDD
+1482 TPAVETVDLDQ
-1494 NGEAVIVVRTQGDTV
+1494 NGEAEVRFMTRWDTK
-1509 QEPHGLISVRLE
+1509 QEPHGLITMRLQ
-1521 SASHYDIVQNAAAA
+1521 SANHYDIDQNAAVAN
-1535 SVIVYD
+1535 VIVYD
-1541 NDVEDCVEHLRSDTH
+1541 NDVEDCVQHLRSNGEVVVPYY
-1556 TSYGFYPNTC
+1556 SGIC
-1566 PSPRDSNR
+1566 PSPRNSNIP
-1574 TSWYYTFQLLE
+1574 SWYFTFQLLE
-1585 QRTVTMNI
+1585 RGAVTMRL
-1593 WGFVGDNY
+1593 WGDNDSY

-1607 RINKSGP
+1607 RITKSGP
-1614 ALHEDA
+1614 ALYEDDN
-1620 QGGSGGARPTI
+1620 GYIPGADAAEI
-1631 SQELAPGWYTIE
+1631 SQTLDPGWYTVE
-1643 GTTFGS
+1643 ATAVGTT
-1649 ITPGS
+1649 TPGGYQF
-1654 TEFIIDGLPPMSEK
+1654 FIEGLPPMSEK

-1682 GGDVKFTVA
+1682 GGDAKFTVA

-1696 ATPITANVEISSNGD
+1696 STPITANVEITSNGD

-1735 TSNDTV
+1735 TSDDAI
-1741 RENSGSVIATVT
+1741 REDSGSVIATVT
-1753 SGTGYDVSYTLPQS
+1753 TGTGYVVSYTLPQS
-1767 SVKVFDNDFE
+1767 SVTVFDNDFE
-1777 CTEALPA
+1777 CTEVLPA
-1784 NGKVTDQ
+1784 NGKVTDE

-1798 VHRSTSGYA
+1798 VHRSSDQHS

-1863 RNSRIEEALPAG
+1863 RNSRIEELLPAG

-1881 ATSRYDKTGRF
+1881 ATRRYGKTGKF

-1972 AVTEVDGSVTATI
+1972 AVTEADGSVTATI
-1985 STGTGYSVSANNGA
+1985 STGTGYSVSANNGT
-1999 ATTNVADDDGASPC
+1999 ATTNVADDDAASPC
-2013 KTQLTVDGTI
+2013 KTQLTVDGTT
-2023 EGNWISGCKSATRIG
+2023 EGNWISGCMSATRIG

-2136 IAADADITEG
+2136 ITAGADIAEG
-2146 GDATFTVTATP
+2146 GDATFTITATP
-2157 NPSADLDVTVE
+2157 NPSADLDVTVD
-2168 VSQSGYYASTG
+2168 VSQSGDYASTG
-2179 SQTVTIPSTG
+2179 SQTVTIPTTG

-2198 NDATDEPD
+2198 DDAIDEPD

-2214 TGTGYTVSS
+2214 SGTGYTISS
-2223 SASAATVAV
+2223 SASAASVAV

-2238 EISITAGTAITEGGD
+2238 EISITAGIAITEGGD

-2299 VTTTDDAND
+2299 VTTTNDAND

-2346 DISIAAGADIVEGGG
+2346 EISITAGADIVEGGG

-2372 SAQLTVNYTVSQS
+2372 SAQLTVNYTVSQG

-2393 TGNVNIYSGGSSAIT
+2393 TGSVNIYSGGSSAIT

-2441 ATVTVSDDDGVQL
+2441 ATVAVSDDDGVQL

-2494 ITFRDVQDSQLT
+2494 ITFRDVQDSRLT

-2566 ATPAPSADLDVTVG
+2566 ATPAPSADLVVTVG

-2594 VTITTTGSATF
+2594 VTITTSGSATF
-2605 TVATTNDTTDEPD
+2605 TIATTNDTTDEPD
-2618 GSVTASIS
+2618 GSVTATIS

-2640 TVAVSDNDAAT
+2640 TVAVSDDDAPT
-2651 LPEISITSGSG
+2651 LPEISIAAGSG

-2682 LDVRITF
+2682 LDITIAV
-2689 SQSGDYV
+2689 SQSGNYV
-2696 TTGSHTVTIP
+2696 TTGSRTVTIP
-2706 TSGSKTFSVATTD
+2706 SSGSKTFTVTTTD
-2719 DNNDEPDGS
+2719 DSNDEHDGS
-2728 VTATISSAT
+2728 VTATISSAA

-2753 DNDAPTLP
+2753 DNDAATLP

-2773 GTAATFTLTASPT
+2773 GTAASFTLTASPT
-2786 PAADLDITVAV
+2786 PTADLDVTIAV

-2802 YVTTGSRTVTIPAS
+2802 YVTTGSRTVTIPTS
-2816 GSKIFTVT
+2816 GSKIVTVT

-2830 DEPDGSVTVSI
+2830 DEPDGSVTVAI
-2841 NNGTSYTV
+2841 NNGSSYTV

-2867 PTLPTDAVTIAEIT
+2867 PTLPNDAVTIAEIT
-2881 GWRDALDPTRA
+2881 GWRDALDATRA

-2927 KNTRWDRIARTLAAI
+2927 KNTRWDRIARTLAAM

-2978 PTPTSALTVNLTVSQ
+2978 PNPTTAITVNLTVSQ
-2993 SGHFGA
+2993 SGNFVA
-2999 TTGADT
+2999 TTGTDT
-3005 VTIPTSGSTTFT
+3005 VTIPTTGSATYT
-3017 VSTTNDNTDEPHGS
+3017 VSTTNDN
-3031 VTATL
+3031 
-3036 STGTGYTVSGTNN
+3036 
-3049 AATVAVSDDDDP
+3049 
-3061 PPATPTISIAAG
+3061 
-3073 SGVTEGSDATFTVT
+3073 
-3087 ASPAPAT
+3087 
-3094 ALTVNLTVSQSG
+3094 
-3106 SFGAITGTDTVII
+3106 
-3119 PTTGSATFTVSTT
+3119 
-3132 NDSTDEPDGSVTAT
+3132 TDEPDGSVTAT

-3160 AATVAVADDDDPPEA
+3160 AATVAVSDDDDPPA
-3175 TPTISI
+3175 APPTISI

-3198 ASPAPATALTVN
+3198 ASPSPTTALTVN
-3210 LTVSQSGS
+3210 LTVSQSGN
-3218 FGAITGTDT
+3218 FVANIGADT
-3227 VIIPTTGSATF
+3227 VTIPTTGSATF

-3275 AVSDDDDPPA
+3275 AVSDDDPPPA
-3285 VTPTI
+3285 TPNI
-3290 SIAAGSG
+3290 SIVAGSSI
-3297 VTEGSDATFT
+3297 TEGTDATFT
-3307 VTASPAPA
+3307 VTASPTPT

-3326 SGSFGADTGTDTVI
+3326 SGNFGVTTGTDTVI

-3375 TVSSTSNAATVA
+3375 TVSGTSNAATVA

-3420 ANPAPAS
+3420 ATPAPTTA
-3427 PLTVNLTVSQSGNF
+3427 LTVNLTVSQSGNF
-3441 GATTGADTV
+3441 GATIGADTV
-3450 TIPTTGSATFTVST
+3450 TIPTTGSATYTVST
-3464 TNDNTDEP
+3464 TNDNTEEP
-3472 DGSVTATLS
+3472 NGSVTATLS
-3481 TGTGYTVSGSSN
+3481 TGTGYTVSGTNN

-3532 LSYASSVPVT
+3532 LSHASSVPVT

-3599 TGATIAD
+3599 SGATIAD

>member
-1 MSRRCPLG
+1 MTLRSQRNEACNIVP
-9 RDSRAGTQAS
+9 
-19 KWGRLLT
+19 
-26 RALGMICGAERK
+26 
-38 EKAVSRQRG
+38 RQRG
-47 LIVLVAGLLAS
+47 LLVLIAGLIAS

-110 WGSLYGADFAFGG
+110 WGSQYGADFASSG

-227 ANAWHSDGIKGQGVK
+227 ANAWHSAGIKGQGVK

-253 SRDGFTGTPAL
+253 SRDGFTGVPAL
-264 MGTDLPSTIVALCYT
+264 MGSELPSTIVARCYT
-279 DVGTYTSDIADCS
+279 DIGTYTSDIADCS
-292 NATYGSGLPGGPSA
+292 KATYGSAGGPSA

-324 ASLYISNGTSAVDFR
+324 ASLYISNATSTVDLR
-339 KAVEWMHGQGVKVI
+339 SAVEWMHGEGVKVI
-353 VYSVNWSYHGP
+353 VYSINWAYHGP
-364 PDGTTPYKYGALET
+364 PDGTTPYEFGPLNT
-378 VRWAA
+378 VKWAA

-389 VNAAGNH
+389 VNSAGNQ
-396 HLDGWY
+396 HLDSWY

-416 EAGEEDKTLSLL
+416 EPGKEDKKLYLG
-428 PGSSARVY
+428 PGKSARLY
-436 MRWDDVWFKAVNDL
+436 MRWDDKWGGAVNDL
-450 SLVAVSNAGQ
+450 SLVVVKNPGLS
-460 PNESVI
+460 NESVI
-466 ATSNDAQD
+466 GTGNDAQA
-474 GGDYDVPK
+474 GGPHDRPR
-482 EWITLTNPGSQ
+482 ESITLTNNSAQ
-493 TATVALRVKSM
+493 TTTVALRVKLMS
-504 DGSKPSW
+504 GSKPSW
-511 VQLVVWGGV
+511 VQLVVWDGGV
-520 LARATN
+520 LGSATD
-526 GYSVGSP
+526 GYSIGSP

-541 LGVGAGSPTGLHS
+541 LGVGAGSPIGLHN

-567 PDIIGAAGHGTATRP
+567 PDIIGASGQGTATSS

-604 NPSFTPTQTTSYL
+604 NPNFTPAQITSYL

-631 EWGHGFAQLPSLSCV
+631 EWGHGFAQLPSLSCT
-646 DDLISS
+646 DDLNGS
-652 GSTSGSWST
+652 GTTSGSWST
-661 SCISAINSQ
+661 SCISATNSQ

-691 STLDSYLNLRS
+691 STVDSYLNLRS
-702 GYNAQKGAA
+702 GYNAQKGTA

-721 NNARLSQ
+721 NNARISQ

-766 GGSDVTEGSSAS
+766 GGSDITEGSSAS
-778 FTLTATPAPSSPL
+778 FTVTATPAPSSPL
-791 SVKVQVAATGDFDAS
+791 SVKVQVNATGDFDTS
-806 PTGLQTVTIPT
+806 PTGVQNVTIPT
-817 TGSATLSVTTVG
+817 TGSTTLSVTTVG

-841 QLLSSSHYRLSASAS
+841 QLLSSSGYRLSASAS

-911 AQQVIPPVMTVDLD
+911 AQRVIPPVMTVDLD

-938 DTEQEPHGLIAL
+938 DTEQEPHGLITL
-950 RLQSASHYDIDQ
+950 TLQSASYYDIDQ
-962 NAAVANVIVYDND
+962 KAAVANVIVYDND

-1012 FRLSQRL
+1012 FQLSQRL

-1076 ETTTV
+1076 EATTV

-1086 GGGATFLIS
+1086 GGATFLIS

-1113 DVDEGGTAKFTLA
+1113 DVDEGGTAKFTVA

-1170 TTDDYA
+1170 TIDDNA

-1206 NDAGLDPCFAPLP
+1206 NDVGLDPCLEPLP
-1219 ANGKA
+1219 TIGKI
-1224 SGTWSSNCDSV
+1224 SGTWSSNCPSADPRFRGKFS
-1235 DLGGRYARF
+1235 RY
-1244 YTFELKQ
+1244 YTFEVEQ
-1251 TTDVTIDLTSQHTD
+1251 ATVITIDLTSTDTD
-1265 TFLLLR
+1265 TFLYIR
-1271 RGNNTKSGAPIYQ
+1271 QGKNVKSGTLKYYN
-1284 DDDGG
+1284 DDRDHGDT
-1289 NGSNSRISETL
+1289 NSRISVWLEV
-1300 NIGWYTIEATTFSSS
+1300 GWYTIETSPFAANTT
-1315 TSGTFQLN
+1315 GTFQLN
-1323 VSGLPAPS
+1323 VSGLPLPP

-1354 PKPTANLDVT
+1354 PKPTANLDVA

-1378 HTVTITTSGTAT
+1378 QTITIPASGTAT
-1390 LTVPTIDDSIDEVD
+1390 LTVPTNNDNIDEVD

-1445 ITEDERAYFR
+1445 ITEDENAVFR
-1455 LKSSAGVPV
+1455 LKGSAGVPV
-1464 KGVRVNASW
+1464 EGVRVNVTW
-1473 VGDIDVLGG
+1473 VDDLLVHGDI
-1482 ITPGVNTVTLDD
+1482 TPAVETVDLDQ
-1494 NGEAVIVVRTQGDTV
+1494 NGEAEVRFMTRWDTK
-1509 QEPHGLISVRLE
+1509 QEPHGLITMRLQ
-1521 SASHYDIVQNAAAA
+1521 SANHYDIDQNAAVAN
-1535 SVIVYD
+1535 VIVYD
-1541 NDVEDCVEHLRSDTH
+1541 NDVEDCVQHLRSNGEVVVPYY
-1556 TSYGFYPNTC
+1556 SGIC
-1566 PSPRDSNR
+1566 PSPRNSNIP
-1574 TSWYYTFQLLE
+1574 SWYFTFQLLE
-1585 QRTVTMNI
+1585 RGAVTMRL
-1593 WGFVGDNY
+1593 WGDNDSY

-1607 RINKSGP
+1607 RITKSGP
-1614 ALHEDA
+1614 ALYEDDN
-1620 QGGSGGARPTI
+1620 GYIPGADAAEI
-1631 SQELAPGWYTIE
+1631 SQTLDPGWYTVE
-1643 GTTFGS
+1643 ATAVGTT
-1649 ITPGS
+1649 TPGGYQF
-1654 TEFIIDGLPPMSEK
+1654 FIEGLPPMSEK
-1668 AVEVSVDGG
+1668 AVEVSVYGG
-1677 ADVDE
+1677 PAVDE
-1682 GGDVKFTVA
+1682 GGDVTFTVA

-1696 ATPITANVEISSNGD
+1696 STPITANVEITSSGD

-1735 TSNDTV
+1735 TSDDAI
-1741 RENSGSVIATVT
+1741 REDSGSVIATVT
-1753 SGTGYDVSYTLPQS
+1753 TGTGYVVSYTLPQS
-1767 SVKVFDNDFE
+1767 SVTVFDNDFE
-1777 CTEALPA
+1777 CTEVLPA
-1784 NGKVTDQ
+1784 NGKVTDE

-1798 VHRSTSGYA
+1798 VHRSSDQHS

-1863 RNSRIEEALPAG
+1863 RNSRIEELLPAG

-1881 ATSRYDKTGRF
+1881 ATRRYGKTGKF

-1949 TGSKTVTITT
+1949 TGSQTVTITT
-1959 SGTATLSVPTTDD
+1959 SGTATLSIPTTDD
-1972 AVTEVDGSVTATI
+1972 AVTEADGSVTATI

-1999 ATTNVADDDGASPC
+1999 ATTSIADNDGASPC

-2058 TSSHDTFLFL
+2058 TSSLDTYLFL
-2068 RAGDDTRSGPAVAFN
+2068 RTGNDTRSGSLVAEN
-2083 DDIGGSN
+2083 DDIGGGN
-2090 LNSRIIRTLN
+2090 YNSRIIRTLN
-2100 AGWYTIEATTFTRD
+2100 AGRYTIEATTFSRGH
-2114 RTGDFKLEI
+2114 TGDFQLEI

-2136 IAADADITEG
+2136 IAAGADITEG

-2157 NPSADLDVTVE
+2157 N
-2168 VSQSGYYASTG
+2168 
-2179 SQTVTIPSTG
+2179 
-2189 SQTLTVTTT
+2189 
-2198 NDATDEPD
+2198 
-2206 GSVTATIS
+2206 
-2214 TGTGYTVSS
+2214 
-2223 SASAATVAV
+2223 
-2232 SDDDVP
+2232 
-2238 EISITAGTAITEGGD
+2238 
-2253 ATFTI
+2253 
-2258 TATPTPS
+2258 PS

-2334 VAVSDDDTSSLP
+2334 VAVSDDDVPEISITAGAAITEGGDATFTITATPTPSADLDVTVEVSQSGDYASTGSQTVTIPSTGSQTLTVTTTDDANDEPDGSVTATVSTGTGYTISSSASAATVAVSDDDASNLP
-2346 DISIAAGADIVEGGG
+2346 EISIAAGADIVEGGG
-2361 AKFTITATPPP
+2361 AKFTITATPAP

-2393 TGNVNIYSGGSSAIT
+2393 TGSVNIYSGGSSAIT
-2408 ITTTNDDTSEADGS
+2408 ITTTDDDTSEADGS

-2441 ATVTVSDDDGVQL
+2441 ATVAVSDDDGVQL

-2494 ITFRDVQDSQLT
+2494 ITFRDVQDAQLT

-2594 VTITTTGSATF
+2594 VTITTSGSATF

-2618 GSVTASIS
+2618 GSVTATIS

-2640 TVAVSDNDAAT
+2640 TVAVSDDDAAT
-2651 LPEISITSGSG
+2651 LPEISITGGSG

-2682 LDVRITF
+2682 LDITIAV
-2689 SQSGDYV
+2689 SQSGNYV
-2696 TTGSHTVTIP
+2696 TTGSRTVTIP
-2706 TSGSKTFSVATTD
+2706 SSGSKTFTVTTTD
-2719 DNNDEPDGS
+2719 DSNDEHDGS
-2728 VTATISSAT
+2728 VTATISSAA

-2753 DNDAPTLP
+2753 DNDAATLP

-2773 GTAATFTLTASPT
+2773 GTAASFTLTASPT
-2786 PAADLDITVAV
+2786 PAADLDITIAL

-2802 YVTTGSRTVTIPAS
+2802 YVTTGSRTVTIPTS
-2816 GSKIFTVT
+2816 GSKTFTVT
-2824 TTDDSD
+2824 TTDDRD

-2841 NNGTSYTV
+2841 NNGSSYTV

-2867 PTLPTDAVTIAEIT
+2867 PTLPSDAVTIAEIT

-2892 AAGIKRFN
+2892 AAGVKRFN

-2927 KNTRWDRIARTLAAI
+2927 KNTRWDRIARTLSAM
-2942 EQSQCDTQPP
+2942 ESSQCDTQPP

-2966 EGSDASFTVTAS
+2966 EGTDASFTVTAN
-2978 PTPTSALTVNLTVSQ
+2978 PTPTTALTVNLTISQ
-2993 SGHFGA
+2993 SGNFGA
-2999 TTGADT
+2999 TIGADT
-3005 VTIPTSGSTTFT
+3005 VTIPTTGSATFTVGTTNDSTDEPDGSVTATLSTGTGYTVSGSSNAATVAVSDDDPPPATPTISIAAGSGVTEGSDATFTVTASPNPTTALTVNLIVSQSGSFGATTGTDTVIIPTTGSATFT
-3017 VSTTNDNTDEPHGS
+3017 VSTTNDSTDEPHGS

-3061 PPATPTISIAAG
+3061 PPAPPTISIAAG
-3073 SGVTEGSDATFTVT
+3073 SGVTEGSDAAFTVT
-3087 ASPAPAT
+3087 ASPAPT
-3094 ALTVNLTVSQSG
+3094 SPLTVNLTVSQSG
-3106 SFGAITGTDTVII
+3106 SFGAATGTDTVII

-3132 NDSTDEPDGSVTAT
+3132 NDNTDEP
-3146 LSTGTGYTVSGSNN
+3146 N
-3160 AATVAVADDDDPPEA
+3160 
-3175 TPTISI
+3175 
-3181 AAGSGVTEGS
+3181 
-3191 DATFTVT
+3191 
-3198 ASPAPATALTVN
+3198 
-3210 LTVSQSGS
+3210 
-3218 FGAITGTDT
+3218 
-3227 VIIPTTGSATF
+3227 
-3238 TVSTTNDSTDEPD
+3238 

-3275 AVSDDDDPPA
+3275 AVSDDDDPP
-3285 VTPTI
+3285 
-3290 SIAAGSG
+3290 
-3297 VTEGSDATFT
+3297 
-3307 VTASPAPA
+3307 
-3315 TALTVNLTVSQ
+3315 
-3326 SGSFGADTGTDTVI
+3326 
-3340 IPTTGSATFTVSTT
+3340 
-3354 NDNTDEPHG
+3354 
-3363 SVTATLSTGTGY
+3363 
-3375 TVSSTSNAATVA
+3375 
-3387 VSDDDDPPPAPPTI
+3387 PAPPTI

-3408 VTEGSDATFTVT
+3408 VTEGGSATFTVT
-3420 ANPAPAS
+3420 ATPAPTTA
-3427 PLTVNLTVSQSGNF
+3427 LTVNLTVSQSGNF

-3450 TIPTTGSATFTVST
+3450 TIPTSGSTTFTVST

-3532 LSYASSVPVT
+3532 LSHASSVPVT

-3568 PGQTRKALYVPLRA
+3568 PGQIRKALYVPLRA
-3582 DGWPEVDE
+3582 DGWPEPNE
-3590 TFAIKLTSA
+3590 NFAIKLTSA
-3599 TGATIAD
+3599 SGATIAD

>member
-1 MSRRCPLG
+1 MP
-9 RDSRAGTQAS
+9 
-19 KWGRLLT
+19 
-26 RALGMICGAERK
+26 
-38 EKAVSRQRG
+38 RQRG
-47 LIVLVAGLLAS
+47 LLVLIAGLIAS

-69 LADEGKRSDLTQGLA
+69 LADEGKHSDLTQGLA

-110 WGSLYGADFAFGG
+110 WGSQYGADFASGG

-137 PFDPADSG
+137 PFDPADTG

-212 ATKGRVTSGGVAQHL
+212 TTKGRVTSGGVAQHL
-227 ANAWHSDGIKGQGVK
+227 ANAWHSAGIKGQGVK

-292 NATYGSGLPGGPSA
+292 KATYGSSLPGGPSA

-324 ASLYISNGTSAVDFR
+324 ASLYISNGTSPVDFR
-339 KAVEWMHGQGVKVI
+339 SAVEWMHSQGVKVI

-364 PDGTTPYKYGALET
+364 PDGTTPYTYGALKT
-378 VRWAA
+378 VKWAA

-428 PGSSARVY
+428 RGQSARVY
-436 MRWDDVWFKAVNDL
+436 MRWDDKWGKAVNDL
-450 SLVAVSNAGQ
+450 SLVAVSNPGQ
-460 PNESVI
+460 NESVI
-466 ATSNDAQD
+466 VTGNDAQA
-474 GGDYDVPK
+474 GGTHDVPR
-482 EWITLTNPGSQ
+482 ETITLTNRGNQ
-493 TATVALRVKSM
+493 NTTVALRVKSM

-511 VQLVVWGGV
+511 VQLVVWGGGV

-541 LGVGAGSPTGLHS
+541 LGVGAGSPIGLHN
-554 YSSRGPTPDGRIK
+554 YSSRGPTPDSRIK

-582 SFFGTSAAAP
+582 LFFGTSAAAP

-604 NPSFTPTQTTSYL
+604 NPSFTPAQITSYL

-631 EWGHGFAQLPSLSCV
+631 QWGHGFAQLPSLSCT
-646 DDLISS
+646 DALNGS
-652 GSTSGSWST
+652 GTTSGSWST
-661 SCISAINSQ
+661 SCISANNSQ

-679 LAQQATVTIDLS
+679 LTQQSTVTIDLS
-691 STLDSYLNLRS
+691 STVDSYLNLRS
-702 GYNAQKGAA
+702 GYNAQEGTT
-711 LHQDDNSGSG
+711 LHSDDNSGSG
-721 NNARLSQ
+721 NNARISQ

-766 GGSDVTEGSSAS
+766 GGSDITEGSSAS

-791 SVKVQVAATGDFDAS
+791 SVKVQVNATGDFDTS
-806 PTGLQTVTIPT
+806 PIGTQTVTIPT
-817 TGSATLSVTTVG
+817 TGSTTLSVTTVG

-841 QLLSSSHYRLSASAS
+841 QLLSSSGYRLSASAS

-863 DDDKQTIRITA
+863 DDDNQTIRITA
-874 DGDIAE
+874 DGDITE
-880 AEDAI
+880 AQDAI
-885 FRIKSSDGGAVK
+885 FRIKSNPGGAVK

-906 GDILV
+906 GDFLV
-911 AQQVIPPVMTVDLD
+911 AQPVIPPVMTVDLD

-938 DTEQEPHGLIAL
+938 DTEQEPHGLITL
-950 RLQSASHYDIDQ
+950 TLQGASHYDIDQ

-985 NIQTPFGYDTA
+985 NIQTPFDYDTA

-1012 FRLSQRL
+1012 FQLSQRL

-1051 NGGIY
+1051 NAGSG

-1063 RILQT
+1063 RIHQT

-1076 ETTTV
+1076 EATTV

-1086 GGGATFLIS
+1086 SGGAQFQIG
-1095 GLTPLSAK
+1095 GLMTLSAK

-1113 DVDEGGTAKFTLA
+1113 DVDEGGTAKFTVA

-1161 TGRAELKLA
+1161 TGQAEVKLA
-1170 TTDDYA
+1170 TIDDNA

-1323 VSGLPAPS
+1323 VSGLPAPP

-1354 PKPTANLDVT
+1354 PKPTANLDVA

-1378 HTVTITTSGTAT
+1378 QTVTITTSGTAT
-1390 LTVPTIDDSIDEVD
+1390 LTVPTTDDSIDEVD

-1445 ITEDERAYFR
+1445 ITEDENAVFR
-1455 LKSSAGVPV
+1455 LKGSAGVPV
-1464 KGVRVNASW
+1464 EGVRVNVTW
-1473 VGDIDVLGG
+1473 VDDLLVHGDI
-1482 ITPGVNTVTLDD
+1482 TPAVETVDLDQ
-1494 NGEAVIVVRTQGDTV
+1494 NGEAEVRFMTRWDTK
-1509 QEPHGLISVRLE
+1509 QEPHGLITMRLQ
-1521 SASHYDIVQNAAAA
+1521 SANHYDIDQNAAVAN
-1535 SVIVYD
+1535 VIVYD
-1541 NDVEDCVEHLRSDTH
+1541 NDVEDCVQHFRSNGEVVVPYY
-1556 TSYGFYPNTC
+1556 SGLC
-1566 PSPRDSNR
+1566 PSPRNSNIP
-1574 TSWYYTFQLLE
+1574 SWYFTFQLLE
-1585 QRTVTMNI
+1585 RGAVTMRL
-1593 WGFVGDNY
+1593 WGDNDSY

-1607 RINKSGP
+1607 RITKSGP
-1614 ALHEDA
+1614 ALYEDDN
-1620 QGGSGGARPTI
+1620 GYIPGADAAEI
-1631 SQELAPGWYTIE
+1631 SQTLDPGWYTVE
-1643 GTTFGS
+1643 ATAVGTT
-1649 ITPGS
+1649 TPGGYQF
-1654 TEFIIDGLPPMSEK
+1654 FIEGLPPMSEK
-1668 AVEVSVDGG
+1668 AVEVSVNGG
-1677 ADVDE
+1677 PAVDE
-1682 GGDVKFTVA
+1682 GGDVTFTVA

-1696 ATPITANVEISSNGD
+1696 STPITANVEITSNGD

-1725 NTGKAELVVS
+1725 STGKVELVVS
-1735 TSNDTV
+1735 TSDDAI
-1741 RENSGSVIATVT
+1741 RESSGSVIATVT
-1753 SGTGYDVSYTLPQS
+1753 TGTGYDVSYTLPQS
-1767 SVKVFDNDFE
+1767 SVTVFDNDFE
-1777 CTEALPA
+1777 CTEVLPA
-1784 NGKVTDQ
+1784 NGKVTDE

-1798 VHRSTSGYA
+1798 VHRSSDQHS

-1863 RNSRIEEALPAG
+1863 RNSRIEELLPAG

-1909 ASNGDVTEGID
+1909 TSNGDVTEGID

-1941 TQSGDYVT
+1941 TQNGDYVT
-1949 TGSKTVTITT
+1949 TGSQTVTITT
-1959 SGTATLSVPTTDD
+1959 SGTATLSIPTTDD
-1972 AVTEVDGSVTATI
+1972 AVTEADGTVTATI

-1999 ATTNVADDDGASPC
+1999 ATTSIADNDGASPC
-2013 KTQLTVDGTI
+2013 KTQLTVDGTT

-2043 YTFQLTQQSDVTITL
+2043 YTFQLSKKSDVTIHL
-2058 TSSHDTFLFL
+2058 TSTRDTYLLL
-2068 RAGDDTRSGPAVAFN
+2068 RAGNDTRSGSHVAQN
-2083 DDIGGSN
+2083 DDIGGGN
-2090 LNSRIIRTLN
+2090 YNSRIIRTLD
-2100 AGWYTIEATTFTRD
+2100 AGWYTIEATTFSRGL
-2114 RTGDFKLEI
+2114 TGVFQLEI

-2136 IAADADITEG
+2136 ITAGADITEG

-2157 NPSADLDVTVE
+2157 SPSADLDVTVD
-2168 VSQSGYYASTG
+2168 VSQSGDYASTG
-2179 SQTVTIPSTG
+2179 SQTVTIPTTG
-2189 SQTLTVTTT
+2189 SQTLTVSTT
-2198 NDATDEPD
+2198 NDANDEPD

-2258 TATPTPS
+2258 TATPTS
-2265 ADLDVTVEVSQSG
+2265 AADLDVTVEVSQSG

-2299 VTTTDDAND
+2299 VTTTNDATD

-2320 GTGYTVSSSASAAT
+2320 GTGYTISSSASAAT
-2334 VAVSDDDTSSLP
+2334 VAVSDDDASNLP
-2346 DISIAAGADIVEGGG
+2346 EISIAAGADIVEGSG
-2361 AKFTITATPPP
+2361 AKFTITATPSP

-2393 TGNVNIYSGGSSAIT
+2393 TGSVNIYSGGSSAIT

-2441 ATVTVSDDDGVQL
+2441 ATVAVSDDDGVQL

-2530 ECIEAAIA
+2530 ECIGAAIA

-2605 TVATTNDTTDEPD
+2605 NVATTNDTTDEPD
-2618 GSVTASIS
+2618 GSVTATIS
-2626 SGTGYTVSSNAGAA
+2626 SGTGYTVSSSAGAA
-2640 TVAVSDNDAAT
+2640 TVAVSDDDAPT
-2651 LPEISITSGSG
+2651 LPEISITAGSG

-2682 LDVRITF
+2682 LDVTIAV
-2689 SQSGDYV
+2689 SQSGNYV
-2696 TTGSHTVTIP
+2696 TTGSRTVTIP
-2706 TSGSKTFSVATTD
+2706 SSGSKTFTVTTTD
-2719 DNNDEPDGS
+2719 DSNDEHDGS
-2728 VTATISSAT
+2728 VTATISSAA

-2753 DNDAPTLP
+2753 DNDAATLP
-2761 EISITAGSGVTE
+2761 EISITAGSGVIE
-2773 GTAATFTLTASPT
+2773 GTAASFTLTASPA
-2786 PAADLDITVAV
+2786 PAADLDITIAV

-2802 YVTTGSRTVTIPAS
+2802 YVTTGSRTVTIPSS

-2841 NNGTSYTV
+2841 NNGTIYTV

-2854 TATVAIADNDTCA
+2854 TATVVIADNDTCA

-2942 EQSQCDTQPP
+2942 EQSQCDPQPP

-2966 EGSDASFTVTAS
+2966 EGTDASFTVTAN
-2978 PTPTSALTVNLTVSQ
+2978 PTPTTALTVNLTVSQ
-2993 SGHFGA
+2993 SGNFGATIGADTVTIPTTGSATYTVGTTNDSTDEPDGSVTASLSTGTGYTVSGSNNAATVAVSDDDPPPATPTISIAAGSGVTEGGSATFTVTASPTPTTALTVNLTVSQSGSFGA

-3005 VTIPTSGSTTFT
+3005 VTIPTTGSATYTVSTTNDNTDEPDGSVTATLSTGSGYTVSGSTNAATVAVSDDDPPPATPTISIAAGSGVTEGSDATFTVTASPNPTTALTVNLTVSQSGSFGATTGADTVTIPTTGSATFT
-3017 VSTTNDNTDEPHGS
+3017 VSTTNDNTDEPNGS

-3036 STGTGYTVSGTNN
+3036 STGTGYTVSGSSN

-3061 PPATPTISIAAG
+3061 PPAPPTISIAAG

-3106 SFGAITGTDTVII
+3106 SFGAT
-3119 PTTGSATFTVSTT
+3119 
-3132 NDSTDEPDGSVTAT
+3132 
-3146 LSTGTGYTVSGSNN
+3146 
-3160 AATVAVADDDDPPEA
+3160 
-3175 TPTISI
+3175 
-3181 AAGSGVTEGS
+3181 
-3191 DATFTVT
+3191 
-3198 ASPAPATALTVN
+3198 
-3210 LTVSQSGS
+3210 
-3218 FGAITGTDT
+3218 
-3227 VIIPTTGSATF
+3227 
-3238 TVSTTNDSTDEPD
+3238 
-3251 GSVTATLSTGTGY
+3251 
-3264 TVSGSNNAATV
+3264 
-3275 AVSDDDDPPA
+3275 
-3285 VTPTI
+3285 
-3290 SIAAGSG
+3290 
-3297 VTEGSDATFT
+3297 
-3307 VTASPAPA
+3307 
-3315 TALTVNLTVSQ
+3315 
-3326 SGSFGADTGTDTVI
+3326 TGTDTVI

-3375 TVSSTSNAATVA
+3375 TVS
-3387 VSDDDDPPPAPPTI
+3387 
-3401 SIAAGSG
+3401 G
-3408 VTEGSDATFTVT
+3408 
-3420 ANPAPAS
+3420 
-3427 PLTVNLTVSQSGNF
+3427 
-3441 GATTGADTV
+3441 
-3450 TIPTTGSATFTVST
+3450 
-3464 TNDNTDEP
+3464 TN
-3472 DGSVTATLS
+3472 
-3481 TGTGYTVSGSSN
+3481 N

-3532 LSYASSVPVT
+3532 LSHASSVPVT

-3606 DTGNGTILND
+3606 DIGNGTILND

>member
-9 RDSRAGTQAS
+9 RDSRAATQAS

-38 EKAVSRQRG
+38 ETAVSRQRW
-47 LIVLVAGLLAS
+47 LIVLVAGLIAS
-58 LALLAVLASDV
+58 LALLSVLASDV

-84 NPDLPGQDQLTFP
+84 NPDLPGQDELTFP

-110 WGSLYGADFAFGG
+110 WGSQYGADFASSG
-123 DSGSDAPTGGVAAS
+123 DSGSGAPTGGVAAS
-137 PFDPADSG
+137 PFDPTGSG

-227 ANAWHSDGIKGQGVK
+227 ANAWHSAGIKGQGVK

-253 SRDGFTGTPAL
+253 SRDGFTGVPAL
-264 MGTDLPSTIVALCYT
+264 MGTDLPSTIVARCYT

-292 NATYGSGLPGGPSA
+292 KATYGSGLPGGPSA

-324 ASLYISNGTSAVDFR
+324 ASLYISNGTSPVDFR
-339 KAVEWMHGQGVKVI
+339 SAVEWMHSQGVKVI

-364 PDGTTPYKYGALET
+364 PDGTTPYTYGALKT
-378 VRWAA
+378 VKWAA

-541 LGVGAGSPTGLHS
+541 LGVGAGSPTGLHN
-554 YSSRGPTPDGRIK
+554 YSSRGPTPDSRIK

-604 NPSFTPTQTTSYL
+604 NPSFTPTQITSYL

-631 EWGHGFAQLPSLSCV
+631 EWGHGFAQLPSLSCT

-652 GSTSGSWST
+652 GTTSGSWST
-661 SCISAINSQ
+661 SCNSAINSQ

-691 STLDSYLNLRS
+691 STVDSYLNLRS
-702 GYNAQKGAA
+702 GYNAQEGTT
-711 LHQDDNSGSG
+711 LHSDDNSGSG
-721 NNARLSQ
+721 NNARISQ

-736 VEATTAVNSRTGA
+736 VEATTAANSRTGA

-766 GGSDVTEGSSAS
+766 GGSDITEGSSVS
-778 FTLTATPAPSSPL
+778 FTVTATPAPSSPL
-791 SVKVQVAATGDFDAS
+791 SVKVQVNATGDFDTS
-806 PTGLQTVTIPT
+806 PTGTQTVTIPT
-817 TGSATLSVTTVG
+817 TGSATLTVSTVG

-841 QLLSSSHYRLSASAS
+841 QLLSSSGYRLSASAS

-911 AQQVIPPVMTVDLD
+911 AQRVIPPVMTVDLD

-938 DTEQEPHGLIAL
+938 DTEQEPHGLITL
-950 RLQSASHYDIDQ
+950 TLHSASHYDIDQ
-962 NAAVANVIVYDND
+962 KAAVANVIVYDND
-975 VESCVEHLYS
+975 VEFCVEHLYS
-985 NIQTPFGYDTA
+985 NIQTPFGYYTA

-1012 FRLSQRL
+1012 FRLLNRL
-1019 TVTMELWGNGD
+1019 TVTMDLWGNGD

-1037 GRLNKSGTALHEDD
+1037 GRLNKSGPALHEDD
-1051 NGGIY
+1051 NGGI
-1056 IHGAGAS
+1056 HGTDTS
-1063 RILQT
+1063 RIHQT

-1076 ETTTV
+1076 EATTV

-1086 GGGATFLIS
+1086 GGGATFQIA
-1095 GLTPLSAK
+1095 GLMPLSVK
-1103 GVEVSVIGGP
+1103 GVEVSVLGGP
-1113 DVDEGGTAKFTLA
+1113 DIDEGGTAKFTLA

-1161 TGRAELKLA
+1161 TGQAELKLA
-1170 TTDDYA
+1170 TTDDYE
-1176 VEDNGAVTATV
+1176 VEDNGAVIATV
-1187 TAGTGYD
+1187 AAGTGYD
-1194 VSPTKPSSRVGI
+1194 VSPTKPSYRVGI
-1206 NDAGLDPCFAPLP
+1206 NDAGLDPCLEPLP
-1219 ANGKA
+1219 TIGKI
-1224 SGTWSSNCDSV
+1224 SGTWSSNCPSADPRFRGKFS
-1235 DLGGRYARF
+1235 RY
-1244 YTFELKQ
+1244 YTFEVEQ
-1251 TTDVTIDLTSQHTD
+1251 ATVITIDLTSTDTD
-1265 TFLLLR
+1265 TFLYIR
-1271 RGNNTKSGAPIYQ
+1271 QGKNVKSGTLKYYN
-1284 DDDGG
+1284 DDRDHGDT
-1289 NGSNSRISETL
+1289 NSRISVWLEV
-1300 NIGWYTIEATTFSSS
+1300 GWYTIETSPFAANTT
-1315 TSGTFQLN
+1315 GTFQLN
-1323 VSGLPAPS
+1323 VSGLPLPP

-1354 PKPTANLDVT
+1354 PKPTANLDVA

-1371 DFITTGS
+1371 DFITAGS

-1390 LTVPTIDDSIDEVD
+1390 LTVPTNNDNIDEVD

-1521 SASHYDIVQNAAAA
+1521 SASHYDIVQSAGAAN
-1535 SVIVYD
+1535 VIVYD

-2179 SQTVTIPSTG
+2179 SQAVTIPSTG

-2334 VAVSDDDTSSLP
+2334 VAVSDDDASNLP
-2346 DISIAAGADIVEGGG
+2346 EISIAAGADIVEGGG

-2393 TGNVNIYSGGSSAIT
+2393 TGSVNIYSGGSSAIT

-2441 ATVTVSDDDGVQL
+2441 ATVAVSDDDGVQL

-2494 ITFRDVQDSQLT
+2494 ITFRDVQDAQLT

-2566 ATPAPSADLDVTVG
+2566 ATPAPSADLDVAVG

-2594 VTITTTGSATF
+2594 VTITTSGSATF

-2618 GSVTASIS
+2618 GSVTATIS

-2640 TVAVSDNDAAT
+2640 TVAVSDD
-2651 LPEISITSGSG
+2651 
-2662 VTEGTAASF
+2662 
-2671 TLTAS
+2671 
-2676 PAPAAD
+2676 
-2682 LDVRITF
+2682 
-2689 SQSGDYV
+2689 
-2696 TTGSHTVTIP
+2696 
-2706 TSGSKTFSVATTD
+2706 
-2719 DNNDEPDGS
+2719 
-2728 VTATISSAT
+2728 
-2737 GYTVASNA
+2737 
-2745 GAATVAVS
+2745 
-2753 DNDAPTLP
+2753 DAPTLP

-2773 GTAATFTLTASPT
+2773 GTAASFTLTASPTPASNLDVTVAVSQSGDYVTTGSRTVTIPSSGSKTFTVTTTDDSDDESDGSVTATISSAAGYTVSSGAGAATVAVSDNDAATLPEISITAGSGVTEGTAASFTLTASPT

-2802 YVTTGSRTVTIPAS
+2802 YVTTGSRTVTIPTS

-2830 DEPDGSVTVSI
+2830 DEPDGSVTATIS
-2841 NNGTSYTV
+2841 NGTSYTV

-2854 TATVAIADNDTCA
+2854 TATVAITDNDTCA
-2867 PTLPTDAVTIAEIT
+2867 PTLPNDAVTIAEIT
-2881 GWRDALDPTRA
+2881 GWRDALEPTRA
-2892 AAGIKRFN
+2892 AAGVKRFN

-2927 KNTRWDRIARTLAAI
+2927 KNTRWDRIARTLAAM
-2942 EQSQCDTQPP
+2942 EQSQCDARS

-2966 EGSDASFTVTAS
+2966 EGTDATFTVTAS
-2978 PTPTSALTVNLTVSQ
+2978 PTPTTALTVNLTISQ
-2993 SGHFGA
+2993 SGNFGA
-2999 TTGADT
+2999 TIGADT
-3005 VTIPTSGSTTFT
+3005 VTIPT
-3017 VSTTNDNTDEPHGS
+3017 
-3031 VTATL
+3031 
-3036 STGTGYTVSGTNN
+3036 
-3049 AATVAVSDDDDP
+3049 
-3061 PPATPTISIAAG
+3061 
-3073 SGVTEGSDATFTVT
+3073 
-3087 ASPAPAT
+3087 
-3094 ALTVNLTVSQSG
+3094 
-3106 SFGAITGTDTVII
+3106 
-3119 PTTGSATFTVSTT
+3119 TGSAT
-3132 NDSTDEPDGSVTAT
+3132 
-3146 LSTGTGYTVSGSNN
+3146 YTVG
-3160 AATVAVADDDDPPEA
+3160 
-3175 TPTISI
+3175 
-3181 AAGSGVTEGS
+3181 
-3191 DATFTVT
+3191 
-3198 ASPAPATALTVN
+3198 
-3210 LTVSQSGS
+3210 
-3218 FGAITGTDT
+3218 
-3227 VIIPTTGSATF
+3227 
-3238 TVSTTNDSTDEPD
+3238 TTNDSTDEPD

-3275 AVSDDDDPPA
+3275 AVSDDDPPPATPTISIVAGSGVTEGSDATFTVTATPAPTTALTVNLTVSQSGNFGATIGADTVTIPTTGSATYTVSTTNDNTDEANGSVTATLSTGAGYTVSGSSNAATVAVSDDDDPPA
-3285 VTPTI
+3285 TPTI
-3290 SIAAGSG
+3290 SIAAGGG
-3297 VTEGSDATFT
+3297 VAEGSDATFT

-3326 SGSFGADTGTDTVI
+3326 SGSFGATTGADTVT
-3340 IPTTGSATFTVSTT
+3340 IPTSGSTTFTVSTT
-3354 NDNTDEPHG
+3354 NDSTDEPDG

-3375 TVSSTSNAATVA
+3375 TVSSTNNAATVA

-3408 VTEGSDATFTVT
+3408 VNEGSDATFTVT
-3420 ANPAPAS
+3420 ASPAPATA
-3427 PLTVNLTVSQSGNF
+3427 LTVNLTVSQSGNF
-3441 GATTGADTV
+3441 GVTTGTDTV
-3450 TIPTTGSATFTVST
+3450 IIPTTGSTTFTVST

-3506 PVNLPTVSISD
+3506 PVNLPTLSISD

-3532 LSYASSVPVT
+3532 LSHASSVPVT

-3606 DTGNGTILND
+3606 DTGNGIILND

>member
-1 MSRRCPLG
+1 
-9 RDSRAGTQAS
+9 
-19 KWGRLLT
+19 
-26 RALGMICGAERK
+26 MICGAERK

-47 LIVLVAGLLAS
+47 LIVLVAGLIAS

-84 NPDLPGQDQLTFP
+84 NPDLPGQDELTFP

-110 WGSLYGADFAFGG
+110 WGSQYGADFASSG
-123 DSGSDAPTGGVAAS
+123 DSGNDAPTGGVAAS

-212 ATKGRVTSGGVAQHL
+212 TTKGRVTSGGVAQHL
-227 ANAWHSDGIKGQGVK
+227 ANAWHSAGIKGQGVK
-242 VGVIDITSTRT
+242 VGVIDITSRPT
-253 SRDGFTGTPAL
+253 SRDGFTGVPAL
-264 MGTDLPSTIVALCYT
+264 MGTDLPSTIVARCYT

-292 NATYGSGLPGGPSA
+292 KATYGSAGGPSA

-541 LGVGAGSPTGLHS
+541 LGVGAGSPTGLHN
-554 YSSRGPTPDGRIK
+554 YSSRGPTPDSRIK

-604 NPSFTPTQTTSYL
+604 NPNFTPTQITSYL

-631 EWGHGFAQLPSLSCV
+631 EWGHGFAQLPSLSCT
-646 DDLISS
+646 DDLNGS
-652 GSTSGSWST
+652 GTTSGSWST

-702 GYNAQKGAA
+702 GYNAQKGTA

-736 VEATTAVNSRTGA
+736 VEATTAANSRTGA

-766 GGSDVTEGSSAS
+766 GGSDITEGSSVS
-778 FTLTATPAPSSPL
+778 FTVTATPAPSSPL
-791 SVKVQVAATGDFDAS
+791 SVKVQVNATGDFDTS
-806 PTGLQTVTIPT
+806 PTGTQTVTIPT
-817 TGSATLSVTTVG
+817 TGSTTLSVTTVG

-841 QLLSSSHYRLSASAS
+841 QLLSSSGYRLSASAS

-897 DVKVAVSLT
+897 DVKVAVSVT
-906 GDILV
+906 GDVLV
-911 AQQVIPPVMTVDLD
+911 AQRVIPPVVTVDLD
-925 DTGEA
+925 NTGEA

-938 DTEQEPHGLIAL
+938 DTEQEPHGLITL
-950 RLQSASHYDIDQ
+950 TLHSASHYDIDQ
-962 NAAVANVIVYDND
+962 KAAVANVIVYDND

-1051 NGGIY
+1051 NGGI
-1056 IHGAGAS
+1056 HGTDTS
-1063 RILQT
+1063 RIHQL

-1076 ETTTV
+1076 EATTV

-1086 GGGATFLIS
+1086 GGGATFQIA
-1095 GLTPLSAK
+1095 GLMPLSVK
-1103 GVEVSVIGGP
+1103 GVEVSVLGGP
-1113 DVDEGGTAKFTLA
+1113 DIDEGGTAKFTLA

-1138 VDITTKGDF
+1138 VEITTKGDF

-1161 TGRAELKLA
+1161 TGQAELKLA
-1170 TTDDYA
+1170 TTDDYE
-1176 VEDNGAVTATV
+1176 VEDNGAVIATV
-1187 TAGTGYD
+1187 AAGTGYD

-1271 RGNNTKSGAPIYQ
+1271 QSNNTKSGAPIYQ

-1323 VSGLPAPS
+1323 VSGLPAPP

-1354 PKPTANLDVT
+1354 PKPTANLDVA

-1371 DFITTGS
+1371 DFITAGS

-1390 LTVPTIDDSIDEVD
+1390 ITVPTTDDSIDEVD
-1404 GSVTATI
+1404 GSITATI
-1411 STGTEYRV
+1411 STGTEYNV

-1473 VGDIDVLGG
+1473 VGDLFVLGG
-1482 ITPGVNTVTLDD
+1482 ATPGVNTVDLDD
-1494 NGEAVIVVRTQGDTV
+1494 NGEAVIEVRTQGDTV

-1556 TSYGFYPNTC
+1556 TSYGFYPNMC

-1607 RINKSGP
+1607 RGNKSGP

-1620 QGGSGGARPTI
+1620 QGDPGGLRPTI
-1631 SQELAPGWYTIE
+1631 SQTLAPGWYTIE

-1654 TEFIIDGLPPMSEK
+1654 TEFIMDGLPPMSEK

-1691 AHPLP
+1691 AHSLP
-1696 ATPITANVEISSNGD
+1696 ATPITANVEITSSGD

-1735 TSNDTV
+1735 TSDDAI
-1741 RENSGSVIATVT
+1741 REDSGSVIATVT
-1753 SGTGYDVSYTLPQS
+1753 TGTGYDVSYTLPQS

-1818 NQSATVTI
+1818 NQSALVTI
-1826 DLTSDEVDPILL
+1826 DLTSEDVDPILL
-1838 LYNTNNVARL
+1838 LYNTNDVSRTND
-1848 AELYEHD
+1848 LYEND
-1855 NIDRDGGN
+1855 DIDRDGGN
-1863 RNSRIEEALPAG
+1863 RNSRIEEVLPAG

-1920 ATFTLTANPK
+1920 AIFTLTANPK
-1930 PTANIDVTVEV
+1930 PAADIDVTVEV
-1941 TQSGDYVT
+1941 TQSGNYVT
-1949 TGSKTVTITT
+1949 TGSQTVTITT
-1959 SGTATLSVPTTDD
+1959 SGTATLSIPTTDD
-1972 AVTEVDGSVTATI
+1972 AVTEADGSVTATI

-1999 ATTNVADDDGASPC
+1999 ATTNVADDDAASPC
-2013 KTQLTVDGTI
+2013 KTQLTVDGATQ
-2023 EGNWISGCKSATRIG
+2023 GTWISGCKSTARSG
-2038 RNAHF
+2038 RNAQF
-2043 YTFQLTQQSDVTITL
+2043 YTFQLSKQSNVTIRL
-2058 TSSHDTFLFL
+2058 TSSHDTYLFL
-2068 RAGDDTRSGPAVAFN
+2068 RAGNDTRSGSAVAEN
-2083 DDIGGSN
+2083 DDIGGGN
-2090 LNSRIIRTLN
+2090 YNSRIIRTLN
-2100 AGWYTIEATTFTRD
+2100 AGWYTIEATTFNRD
-2114 RTGDFKLEI
+2114 RTGDFQLEV

-2136 IAADADITEG
+2136 IAAGADITEG

-2157 NPSADLDVTVE
+2157 NPSADLDVTVD
-2168 VSQSGYYASTG
+2168 VSQSGDYASTG
-2179 SQTVTIPSTG
+2179 SQTVTIPTTG

-2198 NDATDEPD
+2198 DDAIDEAN

-2232 SDDDVP
+2232 SDDDIP

-2299 VTTTDDAND
+2299 VTTTNDAND

-2334 VAVSDDDTSSLP
+2334 VAVSDDDASNLP
-2346 DISIAAGADIVEGGG
+2346 EISIAAGADIVEGGG
-2361 AKFTITATPPP
+2361 AKFTIAATPPP

-2393 TGNVNIYSGGSSAIT
+2393 TGSVNIYSGGSSAIT

-2441 ATVTVSDDDGVQL
+2441 ATVAVSDDDGVQL

-2494 ITFRDVQDSQLT
+2494 ITFRDVRDSQLT

-2551 GNDVTEGTDATFTVT
+2551 GTDVTEGTDATFTVT
-2566 ATPAPSADLDVTVG
+2566 ATPAPLTDLDVTVG
-2580 VSQSGDYVTTGSRT
+2580 VTQSGDFVTTGSRT

-2618 GSVTASIS
+2618 GSVTATIS
-2626 SGTGYTVSSNAGAA
+2626 SGTGYTVSSSAGAA
-2640 TVAVSDNDAAT
+2640 TVAVSDGDAA
-2651 LPEISITSGSG
+2651 
-2662 VTEGTAASF
+2662 
-2671 TLTAS
+2671 
-2676 PAPAAD
+2676 
-2682 LDVRITF
+2682 
-2689 SQSGDYV
+2689 
-2696 TTGSHTVTIP
+2696 
-2706 TSGSKTFSVATTD
+2706 
-2719 DNNDEPDGS
+2719 
-2728 VTATISSAT
+2728 
-2737 GYTVASNA
+2737 
-2745 GAATVAVS
+2745 
-2753 DNDAPTLP
+2753 TLP

-2773 GTAATFTLTASPT
+2773 GTAATFTLTATPT
-2786 PAADLDITVAV
+2786 PAADLDITIAVSQSGNYVTTGTRTVTIPSSGSKTFTVTTTDDSDEEPDGSVTATISSAAGYTVASNAGAATVAVSDNDAATLPEISITAGSGVTEGTAASFTLTASPSPAANLDITVAV

-2802 YVTTGSRTVTIPAS
+2802 YVTTGSRTITIPSS

-2830 DEPDGSVTVSI
+2830 DEPDGSVTASI
-2841 NNGTSYTV
+2841 NNGSSYTV

-2867 PTLPTDAVTIAEIT
+2867 PTLPSDAITIAEIT

-2927 KNTRWDRIARTLAAI
+2927 KNTRWDRIARTLAAM

-2952 TEPVITITAGSDIT
+2952 TEPVVTITPGSDIT
-2966 EGSDASFTVTAS
+2966 EGSDASFTVNAS
-2978 PTPTSALTVNLTVSQ
+2978 PTPTTALTVKLTVSQ
-2993 SGHFGA
+2993 SGSFGA
-2999 TTGADT
+2999 STGADT
-3005 VTIPTSGSTTFT
+3005 VTIPTTGSATYT
-3017 VSTTNDNTDEPHGS
+3017 VSTTNDNTDEPDGS

-3036 STGTGYTVSGTNN
+3036 STGTGYTVSGSNN
-3049 AATVAVSDDDDP
+3049 AATVAVSDDDP
-3061 PPATPTISIAAG
+3061 PPATPTISIVAG

-3106 SFGAITGTDTVII
+3106 SFGATTGTDTVII

-3132 NDSTDEPDGSVTAT
+3132 NDNTDEPDGSVTAT
-3146 LSTGTGYTVSGSNN
+3146 LSTGSGYTVSGSSN
-3160 AATVAVADDDDPPEA
+3160 AATVAVSDDDPPPA

-3198 ASPAPATALTVN
+3198 ASPAPTTALTVN

-3218 FGAITGTDT
+3218 FGATTGTDT
-3227 VIIPTTGSATF
+3227 VTIPTTGSATY
-3238 TVSTTNDSTDEPD
+3238 TVSTSNDNTDEPD

-3275 AVSDDDDPPA
+3275 AVSDDDPPPA
-3285 VTPTI
+3285 TPNI
-3290 SIAAGSG
+3290 SIAAGSSI
-3297 VTEGSDATFT
+3297 TEGSDATFT
-3307 VTASPAPA
+3307 VTASPAP
-3315 TALTVNLTVSQ
+3315 T
-3326 SGSFGADTGTDTVI
+3326 
-3340 IPTTGSATFTVSTT
+3340 
-3354 NDNTDEPHG
+3354 
-3363 SVTATLSTGTGY
+3363 
-3375 TVSSTSNAATVA
+3375 
-3387 VSDDDDPPPAPPTI
+3387 
-3401 SIAAGSG
+3401 
-3408 VTEGSDATFTVT
+3408 
-3420 ANPAPAS
+3420 S

-3472 DGSVTATLS
+3472 NGSVTATLS
-3481 TGTGYTVSGSSN
+3481 TGTGYTISGTNN

-3599 TGATIAD
+3599 SGATIAD

>member
-1 MSRRCPLG
+1 MAQRSQRKE
-9 RDSRAGTQAS
+9 AS
-19 KWGRLLT
+19 K
-26 RALGMICGAERK
+26 I
-38 EKAVSRQRG
+38 VPRQRG
-47 LIVLVAGLLAS
+47 LLVLIAGLLAS

-84 NPDLPGQDQLTFP
+84 NPDLPGQDELTFP

-110 WGSLYGADFAFGG
+110 WGSQYGADFASSG
-123 DSGSDAPTGGVAAS
+123 DSGSGAPTGGVAAS
-137 PFDPADSG
+137 PFDPADTG

-188 PTTALATLA
+188 PTSALATLA

-212 ATKGRVTSGGVAQHL
+212 TTKGRVTSGGVAQHL
-227 ANAWHSDGIKGQGVK
+227 ANAWHSAGIKGQGVK

-264 MGTDLPSTIVALCYT
+264 MGTDLPSTIVARCYT

-292 NATYGSGLPGGPSA
+292 KATYGSSLPGGPSA

-324 ASLYISNGTSAVDFR
+324 ASLYISNGTSPVDFR
-339 KAVEWMHGQGVKVI
+339 SAVEWMHSQGVKVI

-364 PDGTTPYKYGALET
+364 PDGTTPYTYGALKT
-378 VRWAA
+378 VKWAA

-428 PGSSARVY
+428 RGQSARVY
-436 MRWDDVWFKAVNDL
+436 MRWDDKWGKAVNDL
-450 SLVAVSNAGQ
+450 SLVAVRNPGQ
-460 PNESVI
+460 NESVI
-466 ATSNDAQD
+466 ITSDDAQD
-474 GGDYDVPK
+474 GGDYDIPK

-493 TATVALRVKSM
+493 PATVALRVKSM

-511 VQLVVWGGV
+511 VQLVVWGGGV

-541 LGVGAGSPTGLHS
+541 LGVGAGSPIGLHN

-604 NPSFTPTQTTSYL
+604 NPNFTPTQITSYL
-617 KTHAAPRGTPVPNS
+617 KTHAAPRGAPVPNS
-631 EWGHGFAQLPSLSCV
+631 EWGHGFAQLPSLSCT

-652 GSTSGSWST
+652 GTTTGSWST

-691 STLDSYLNLRS
+691 STVDSYLNLRS
-702 GYNAQKGAA
+702 GYNAQKGTA

-721 NNARLSQ
+721 NNARISQ

-749 FSLSVSGLTAT
+749 FSVSVSGLTAT

-766 GGSDVTEGSSAS
+766 GSSEITEGSSAS
-778 FTLTATPAPSSPL
+778 ITLTATPAPSSPL
-791 SVKVQVAATGDFDAS
+791 SVKVQVNATGDFDTS
-806 PTGLQTVTIPT
+806 PTGTQTVTIPT
-817 TGSATLSVTTVG
+817 TGSTTLSVTTVG

-841 QLLSSSHYRLSASAS
+841 QLLSSSGYRLSASAS

-911 AQQVIPPVMTVDLD
+911 AQRVIPPVMTVDLD

-938 DTEQEPHGLIAL
+938 DTEQEPHGLITL
-950 RLQSASHYDIDQ
+950 TLQSASYYDIDQ
-962 NAAVANVIVYDND
+962 KAAVANVIVYDND

-1012 FRLSQRL
+1012 FRLLQRF

-1051 NGGIY
+1051 NGGSG

-1113 DVDEGGTAKFTLA
+1113 DIDEGGTAKFTLA

-1138 VDITTKGDF
+1138 VGITTKGDF

-1161 TGRAELKLA
+1161 TGQAELKLA
-1170 TTDDYA
+1170 TIDDNA

-1271 RGNNTKSGAPIYQ
+1271 RGNNTKSGAPMYQ

-1323 VSGLPAPS
+1323 VSGLPAPP

-1354 PKPTANLDVT
+1354 PKPTANLDVA

-1390 LTVPTIDDSIDEVD
+1390 LTVPTINDSIDEVD

-1445 ITEDERAYFR
+1445 ITEDEWAYFR
-1455 LKSSAGVPV
+1455 LKGTAGVPV
-1464 KGVRVNASW
+1464 NGVRVNVSW
-1473 VGDIDVLGG
+1473 VGEPMVLRGV
-1482 ITPGVNTVTLDD
+1482 TPGVNTVDLDG

-1509 QEPHGLISVRLE
+1509 QEPHGLVSVRLE
-1521 SASHYDIVQNAAAA
+1521 SASHYDIDQNAAAA
-1535 SVIVYD
+1535 NVIVYD
-1541 NDVEDCVEHLRSDTH
+1541 NDVEGCVEHLRSDTH
-1556 TSYGFYPNTC
+1556 TTYGFYPNTC

-1593 WGFVGDNY
+1593 WGYVGDNY

-1607 RINKSGP
+1607 RGNKSGP

-1620 QGGSGGARPTI
+1620 QGDPGGLRPTI
-1631 SQELAPGWYTIE
+1631 SQTLAPGWYTIE

-1668 AVEVSVDGG
+1668 AVEVSVNGG
-1677 ADVDE
+1677 PAVDE
-1682 GGDVKFTVA
+1682 GGDVTFTVA

-1696 ATPITANVEISSNGD
+1696 STPITANVEITSSGD
-1711 FGVTTETRTVTIPT
+1711 FGVTTETRTITIPT
-1725 NTGKAELVVS
+1725 NTGKAELLVS
-1735 TSNDTV
+1735 TSDDAI
-1741 RENSGSVIATVT
+1741 RESSGSVIATAT
-1753 SGTGYDVSYTLPQS
+1753 TGSGYVVSYTLPQS
-1767 SVKVFDNDFE
+1767 SVTVFDNDFE
-1777 CTEALPA
+1777 CTEVLPA
-1784 NGKVTDQ
+1784 NGKVTDE

-1798 VHRSTSGYA
+1798 VHRSTSPYA

-1818 NQSATVTI
+1818 NQPTTVTI
-1826 DLTSDEVDPILL
+1826 DLTSEEVDPILF
-1838 LYNTNNVARL
+1838 LYNTNNVTRF

-1855 NIDRDGGN
+1855 DIDRDGGN
-1863 RNSRIEEALPAG
+1863 LDSRIEQLLPTG

-1881 ATSRYDKTGRF
+1881 ATSRYDKTGKF

-1909 ASNGDVTEGID
+1909 TSNGDVTEGID
-1920 ATFTLTANPK
+1920 AIFTLTANPK
-1930 PTANIDVTVEV
+1930 PTANIDVTVDV

-1949 TGSKTVTITT
+1949 TGSQAVTITT
-1959 SGTATLSVPTTDD
+1959 SGTATLSIPTTDD
-1972 AVTEVDGSVTATI
+1972 AVTEADGSVTATI
-1985 STGTGYSVSANNGA
+1985 STGMGYSVSANNGA
-1999 ATTNVADDDGASPC
+1999 ATTNVADDDAASPC
-2013 KTQLTVDGTI
+2013 KTQLTVDGATQ
-2023 EGNWISGCKSATRIG
+2023 GTWISGCKSTARSG
-2038 RNAHF
+2038 RNAQF
-2043 YTFQLTQQSDVTITL
+2043 YTFQLSKQSDVTIHL
-2058 TSSHDTFLFL
+2058 TSKHDTYLFL
-2068 RAGDDTRSGPAVAFN
+2068 RAGNDTRSGSAVTYN
-2083 DDIGGSN
+2083 DDIGGGN
-2090 LNSRIIRTLN
+2090 YNSRIIRTLN
-2100 AGWYTIEATTFTRD
+2100 AGWYTIEATTFNRD

-2136 IAADADITEG
+2136 ITAGADIAEG
-2146 GDATFTVTATP
+2146 GDATFTITATP

-2168 VSQSGYYASTG
+2168 VSQSGDYASTG
-2179 SQTVTIPSTG
+2179 SQTVTIPTTG
-2189 SQTLTVTTT
+2189 TQTLTVNTT

-2206 GSVTATIS
+2206 GSVTATVS

-2299 VTTTDDAND
+2299 VTTTNDAND

-2320 GTGYTVSSSASAAT
+2320 GTGYTISSSASGAT

-2346 DISIAAGADIVEGGG
+2346 EISITAGADIVEGGG

-2372 SAQLTVNYTVSQS
+2372 SAQLTVNYTVSQG

-2393 TGNVNIYSGGSSAIT
+2393 TGSVNIYSGGSSAIT

-2441 ATVTVSDDDGVQL
+2441 ATVAVSDDDGVQL

-2566 ATPAPSADLDVTVG
+2566 ATPAPSADLVVTVG

-2594 VTITTTGSATF
+2594 VTITTSGSATF

-2618 GSVTASIS
+2618 GSVTATIS

-2640 TVAVSDNDAAT
+2640 TVAVSDDDAPT
-2651 LPEISITSGSG
+2651 LPEISITAGSG
-2662 VTEGTAASF
+2662 ITEGTAASF

-2682 LDVRITF
+2682 LDITIAV
-2689 SQSGDYV
+2689 SQSGNYV
-2696 TTGSHTVTIP
+2696 ITGSRTVTIP
-2706 TSGSKTFSVATTD
+2706 SSGSKTFTVTTTD
-2719 DNNDEPDGS
+2719 DSDDEPDGS
-2728 VTATISSAT
+2728 VTATVSNAA

-2753 DNDAPTLP
+2753 DDDAPTLP
-2761 EISITAGSGVTE
+2761 EISITAGSGVVE
-2773 GTAATFTLTASPT
+2773 GTAASFTLTASPA

-2802 YVTTGSRTVTIPAS
+2802 YVTTGSRTITIPSS

-2830 DEPDGSVTVSI
+2830 DEPDGSVTVAI
-2841 NNGTSYTV
+2841 NNRSSYTV

-2854 TATVAIADNDTCA
+2854 TAIVAIADNDTCA
-2867 PTLPTDAVTIAEIT
+2867 PTLPNDAITIAEIT

-2966 EGSDASFTVTAS
+2966 EGTDATFTVTAS
-2978 PTPTSALTVNLTVSQ
+2978 PTPTTALTVNLTISQ
-2993 SGHFGA
+2993 SGNFGA
-2999 TTGADT
+2999 TIGADT
-3005 VTIPTSGSTTFT
+3005 VTIPTTGSATYT
-3017 VSTTNDNTDEPHGS
+3017 VGTTNDSTDEPDGS
-3031 VTATL
+3031 VTASL
-3036 STGTGYTVSGTNN
+3036 STGTGYTVSGSNN

-3061 PPATPTISIAAG
+3061 PAALPTISIAAG
-3073 SGVTEGSDATFTVT
+3073 SGVTEGGSATFTVT

-3106 SFGAITGTDTVII
+3106 SFGATTGTDTVII

-3132 NDSTDEPDGSVTAT
+3132 NDSTDEPH
-3146 LSTGTGYTVSGSNN
+3146 
-3160 AATVAVADDDDPPEA
+3160 
-3175 TPTISI
+3175 
-3181 AAGSGVTEGS
+3181 
-3191 DATFTVT
+3191 
-3198 ASPAPATALTVN
+3198 
-3210 LTVSQSGS
+3210 
-3218 FGAITGTDT
+3218 
-3227 VIIPTTGSATF
+3227 
-3238 TVSTTNDSTDEPD
+3238 

-3275 AVSDDDDPPA
+3275 AVSDDDPPPA
-3285 VTPTI
+3285 TPTI

-3297 VTEGSDATFT
+3297 VTEGGSATFT
-3307 VTASPAPA
+3307 VTASPTPT

-3326 SGSFGADTGTDTVI
+3326 NGNFGATTGTDTVI

-3375 TVSSTSNAATVA
+3375 TVSSTNNAATVA
-3387 VSDDDDPPPAPPTI
+3387 VSDDDDPPPPTI

-3420 ANPAPAS
+3420 ASPAPATA
-3427 PLTVNLTVSQSGNF
+3427 LTVNLTVSQSGNF

-3472 DGSVTATLS
+3472 NGSVTATLS
-3481 TGTGYTVSGSSN
+3481 TGTGYTVSGSNN

-3532 LSYASSVPVT
+3532 LSHASSVPVT

-3582 DGWPEVDE
+3582 DGWPEPNE

-3599 TGATIAD
+3599 SGATIAAD

>member
-1 MSRRCPLG
+1 
-9 RDSRAGTQAS
+9 
-19 KWGRLLT
+19 
-26 RALGMICGAERK
+26 MICGAERK
-38 EKAVSRQRG
+38 ETAVSRQRG
-47 LIVLVAGLLAS
+47 LIVLVAGLIAS

-110 WGSLYGADFAFGG
+110 WGSQYGADFAFGG

-137 PFDPADSG
+137 PFDPAGSG

-227 ANAWHSDGIKGQGVK
+227 ANAWHSAGIKGQGVK

-264 MGTDLPSTIVALCYT
+264 MGTDLPRTIVARCYT

-292 NATYGSGLPGGPSA
+292 NATYGIGLPGGPSA

-316 TVMDIAPE
+316 TVMDMAPE
-324 ASLYISNGTSAVDFR
+324 ASLYISNATSGADLLSAV
-339 KAVEWMHGQGVKVI
+339 KWMHGEGVKVI
-353 VYSVNWSYHGP
+353 AYSINWAYHGP
-364 PDGTTPYKYGALET
+364 PDGTTPYKFGPLNT
-378 VRWAA
+378 VKWAA
-383 DNGIVW
+383 DHGIVW
-389 VNAAGNH
+389 VNSAGNQ
-396 HLDGWY
+396 HLDSWY

-416 EAGEEDKTLSLL
+416 EPGKEDKKLYLG
-428 PGSSARVY
+428 PGKSARLY
-436 MRWDDVWFKAVNDL
+436 MRWDDKWGGAVNDL
-450 SLVAVSNAGQ
+450 SLVVVKNPGLS
-460 PNESVI
+460 NESVI
-466 ATSNDAQD
+466 GTGNDAQA
-474 GGDYDVPK
+474 GGKHDRPR
-482 EWITLTNPGSQ
+482 ESITLTNNRNQ
-493 TATVALRVKSM
+493 TTTVALRVKLMS
-504 DGSKPSW
+504 GSKPSW
-511 VQLVVWGGV
+511 VQLVVWDGGV
-520 LARATN
+520 LGSATD
-526 GYSVGSP
+526 GYSIGSP
-533 ADSPHLGV
+533 ADSPVLGV
-541 LGVGAGSPTGLHS
+541 LGVGAGSPIGLHN

-567 PDIIGAAGHGTATRP
+567 PDIIGASGQGTATSS
-582 SFFGTSAAAP
+582 SFWGTSAAAP
-592 HVGGLAALVAQQ
+592 HVAGLAALVAQQ
-604 NPSFTPTQTTSYL
+604 NPNFTPAQITGYL

-631 EWGHGFAQLPSLSCV
+631 EWGHGFAQLPSLSCT
-646 DDLISS
+646 DDLNGS
-652 GSTSGSWST
+652 GTTSGNWST

-679 LAQQATVTIDLS
+679 LAQQSTVTIDLS
-691 STLDSYLNLRS
+691 STLDSYINLRS
-702 GYNAQKGAA
+702 GYNAQEGTT
-711 LHQDDNSGSG
+711 LHSDDNSGSG
-721 NNARLSQ
+721 NNARISQ
-728 TLDAGSYT
+728 TLDSGSYT

-766 GGSDVTEGSSAS
+766 GGSDITEGSSVS
-778 FTLTATPAPSSPL
+778 FTVTATPAPSSPL

-841 QLLSSSHYRLSASAS
+841 QLLSSSGYRLSASAS

-911 AQQVIPPVMTVDLD
+911 AQRVIPPVMTVDLD

-938 DTEQEPHGLIAL
+938 DTEQEPHGLITL
-950 RLQSASHYDIDQ
+950 TLHSASHYDIDQ

-1051 NGGIY
+1051 NGGIH

-1076 ETTTV
+1076 EATTV

-1086 GGGATFLIS
+1086 GGATFLIS

-1138 VDITTKGDF
+1138 VEITTKGDF

-1161 TGRAELKLA
+1161 TGQAELKLA
-1170 TTDDYA
+1170 TTDDYE
-1176 VEDNGAVTATV
+1176 VEDNGAVIATV
-1187 TAGTGYD
+1187 AAGTGYD

-1206 NDAGLDPCFAPLP
+1206 NDAGLDPCLEPLP
-1219 ANGKA
+1219 TIGKI
-1224 SGTWSSNCDSV
+1224 SGTWSSNCPSADPRFRGKFS
-1235 DLGGRYARF
+1235 RY
-1244 YTFELKQ
+1244 YTFEVEQ
-1251 TTDVTIDLTSQHTD
+1251 ATVITIDLTSTDTD
-1265 TFLLLR
+1265 TFLYIR
-1271 RGNNTKSGAPIYQ
+1271 QGKNVKSGTLKYYN
-1284 DDDGG
+1284 DDRDHGDT
-1289 NGSNSRISETL
+1289 NSRISVWLEV
-1300 NIGWYTIEATTFSSS
+1300 GWYTIETSPFAANTT
-1315 TSGTFQLN
+1315 GTFQLN
-1323 VSGLPAPS
+1323 VSGLPLPP

-1354 PKPTANLDVT
+1354 PKPTANLDVA

-1371 DFITTGS
+1371 DFITAGS

-1390 LTVPTIDDSIDEVD
+1390 LTVPTNNDNIDEVD

-1614 ALHEDA
+1614 ALHEDGE
-1620 QGGSGGARPTI
+1620 GGSGGASPTI
-1631 SQELAPGWYTIE
+1631 SQVLAPGWYTIE

-1654 TEFIIDGLPPMSEK
+1654 TEFIMDGLPPMSEK
-1668 AVEVSVDGG
+1668 AVEVSVNGG
-1677 ADVDE
+1677 PAVDE
-1682 GGDVKFTVA
+1682 GGDVTFAVA
-1691 AHPLP
+1691 AHPLSS
-1696 ATPITANVEISSNGD
+1696 TPITANVVISSNGD

-1735 TSNDTV
+1735 TSDDAV

-1753 SGTGYDVSYTLPQS
+1753 TGTGYDVSYTLPQS

-1863 RNSRIEEALPAG
+1863 RNSRIEEVLPAG

-1972 AVTEVDGSVTATI
+1972 AVTEVDGFVTATI
-1985 STGTGYSVSANNGA
+1985 STGTGYSVSTTNGA
-1999 ATTNVADDDGASPC
+1999 ATTNVADNDGASPC
-2013 KTQLTVDGTI
+2013 KTQLTADGPTQ
-2023 EGNWISGCKSATRIG
+2023 GTWISGCKSDTRIG

-2043 YTFQLTQQSDVTITL
+2043 YTFQLTKQSDVTIRL
-2058 TSSHDTFLFL
+2058 TSSRDTYLFL
-2068 RAGDDTRSGPAVAFN
+2068 RTGNDTRSGSVVAEN
-2083 DDIGGSN
+2083 DDIGGGN
-2090 LNSRIIRTLN
+2090 YNSRINRTLD
-2100 AGWYTIEATTFTRD
+2100 AGWYTIEATTFSRGH
-2114 RTGDFKLEI
+2114 TGDFQLEI

-2136 IAADADITEG
+2136 ITAGANITEG

-2157 NPSADLDVTVE
+2157 SPSADLDVTVD
-2168 VSQSGYYASTG
+2168 VSQSGDYASTG
-2179 SQTVTIPSTG
+2179 SQTVTIPTTG

-2198 NDATDEPD
+2198 DDAIDEAN

-2232 SDDDVP
+2232 SDDDIP

-2320 GTGYTVSSSASAAT
+2320 GSGYTISSSASAAT
-2334 VAVSDDDTSSLP
+2334 VAVSDDDASNLP
-2346 DISIAAGADIVEGGG
+2346 EISIAAGADIVEGGG

-2393 TGNVNIYSGGSSAIT
+2393 TGSVNIYSGGSSAIT

-2441 ATVTVSDDDGVQL
+2441 ATVAVSDDDGVQL

-2474 YYDANK
+2474 YYDANE

-2494 ITFRDVQDSQLT
+2494 ITFRDVRDSQLT
-2506 PFTAAEALA
+2506 PFSAAEALA

-2530 ECIEAAIA
+2530 ECIEVAIA

-2618 GSVTASIS
+2618 GSVTATIS

-2640 TVAVSDNDAAT
+2640 TVAVSDDDALTLPEISITAGSGVTEGTAASFTLTASPAPAADLDITIAVSQSGSYVTTGSRTVTIPSSGSQTFTVTTTDDSDYEPDGSVTATISSATGYTVASSAGAATVAVSDDDAAT

-2682 LDVRITF
+2682 LD
-2689 SQSGDYV
+2689 
-2696 TTGSHTVTIP
+2696 
-2706 TSGSKTFSVATTD
+2706 
-2719 DNNDEPDGS
+2719 
-2728 VTATISSAT
+2728 
-2737 GYTVASNA
+2737 
-2745 GAATVAVS
+2745 
-2753 DNDAPTLP
+2753 
-2761 EISITAGSGVTE
+2761 
-2773 GTAATFTLTASPT
+2773 
-2786 PAADLDITVAV
+2786 ITVAV

-2802 YVTTGSRTVTIPAS
+2802 YVTTGSRTITIPSS

-2824 TTDDSD
+2824 TTDDSE
-2830 DEPDGSVTVSI
+2830 DESDGSVTVAI
-2841 NNGTSYTV
+2841 NDGSSYTV
-2849 SSSSS
+2849 SSLSS
-2854 TATVAIADNDTCA
+2854 TATVAITDNDTCT
-2867 PTLPTDAVTIAEIT
+2867 PTLPNDAVTIAEIT

-2942 EQSQCDTQPP
+2942 EQSQCDARP

-2993 SGHFGA
+2993 SGNFGA
-2999 TTGADT
+2999 TIGADT
-3005 VTIPTSGSTTFT
+3005 VTIPT
-3017 VSTTNDNTDEPHGS
+3017 
-3031 VTATL
+3031 
-3036 STGTGYTVSGTNN
+3036 
-3049 AATVAVSDDDDP
+3049 
-3061 PPATPTISIAAG
+3061 
-3073 SGVTEGSDATFTVT
+3073 
-3087 ASPAPAT
+3087 
-3094 ALTVNLTVSQSG
+3094 
-3106 SFGAITGTDTVII
+3106 
-3119 PTTGSATFTVSTT
+3119 TGSATYTVNTT

-3160 AATVAVADDDDPPEA
+3160 AATVAVSDDDDPPPA
-3175 TPTISI
+3175 VTPTISI

-3198 ASPAPATALTVN
+3198 ASPAPTTALTVN

-3218 FGAITGTDT
+3218 FGATTGTDT
-3227 VIIPTTGSATF
+3227 VTIPTTGSAIY
-3238 TVSTTNDSTDEPD
+3238 TVSTTNDNTDEPD

-3297 VTEGSDATFT
+3297 VTEGSNATFT

-3326 SGSFGADTGTDTVI
+3326 SGNFGATIGADTVT
-3340 IPTTGSATFTVSTT
+3340 IPTTGSATYTVGTT
-3354 NDNTDEPHG
+3354 NDNTDEPNG

-3375 TVSSTSNAATVA
+3375 TVSSTNNAATVA

-3408 VTEGSDATFTVT
+3408 VTEGGSATFTVT
-3420 ANPAPAS
+3420 ASPAPATA
-3427 PLTVNLTVSQSGNF
+3427 LTVNLTVSQSGSF

-3532 LSYASSVPVT
+3532 LSHASSVPVT

>member
-1 MSRRCPLG
+1 MAQRS
-9 RDSRAGTQAS
+9 Q
-19 KWGRLLT
+19 
-26 RALGMICGAERK
+26 RK
-38 EKAVSRQRG
+38 EASNIVPRQRG
-47 LIVLVAGLLAS
+47 LLVLIAGLLAS

-110 WGSLYGADFAFGG
+110 WGSQYGADFASGG

-137 PFDPADSG
+137 PFDPAGSG

-202 SWARELDQPM
+202 SWARELDQPI
-212 ATKGRVTSGGVAQHL
+212 ATKGRVTSGGVAQHF
-227 ANAWHSDGIKGQGVK
+227 ANAWHSAGIKGQGVK

-253 SRDGFTGTPAL
+253 SRDGFTGVPAL
-264 MGTDLPSTIVALCYT
+264 MGSELPSTIVARCYT
-279 DVGTYTSDIADCS
+279 DIGTYTSDIADCS
-292 NATYGSGLPGGPSA
+292 QATYGSAGGPSA

-316 TVMDIAPE
+316 TVMDMAPE
-324 ASLYISNGTSAVDFR
+324 ASLYISNATSTVDLR
-339 KAVEWMHGQGVKVI
+339 SAVEWMHGEGVKVI
-353 VYSVNWSYHGP
+353 AYSINWAYHGP
-364 PDGTTPYKYGALET
+364 PDGTTPYKFGALNT
-378 VRWAA
+378 VKWAA

-389 VNAAGNH
+389 VNSAGNQ
-396 HLDGWY
+396 HLDSWY

-416 EAGEEDKTLSLL
+416 EPGKEDKKLYLG
-428 PGSSARVY
+428 PGKSARLY
-436 MRWDDVWFKAVNDL
+436 MRWDDKWGGAVNDL
-450 SLVAVSNAGQ
+450 SLVVVKNPGLS
-460 PNESVI
+460 NESVI
-466 ATSNDAQD
+466 GTGNDAQA
-474 GGDYDVPK
+474 GGTHDRPR
-482 EWITLTNPGSQ
+482 ESITLTNNSAQ
-493 TATVALRVKSM
+493 TTTVALRVKLMS
-504 DGSKPSW
+504 GSKPSW
-511 VQLVVWGGV
+511 VQLVVWDGGV
-520 LARATN
+520 LGSATD
-526 GYSVGSP
+526 GYSIGSP

-541 LGVGAGSPTGLHS
+541 LGVGAGSPIGLHN

-567 PDIIGAAGHGTATRP
+567 PDIIGASGQGTATRP

-604 NPSFTPTQTTSYL
+604 NPNFTPTQITSYL
-617 KTHAAPRGTPVPNS
+617 KTHAAPRGAPVPNS
-631 EWGHGFAQLPSLSCV
+631 EWGHGFAQLPSLSCT

-652 GSTSGSWST
+652 GTTSGSWST
-661 SCISAINSQ
+661 SCISTTNSQ

-679 LAQQATVTIDLS
+679 LAQQSTVTIDLS
-691 STLDSYLNLRS
+691 STVDSYLNLRS
-702 GYNAQKGAA
+702 GYNAQKGTA

-721 NNARLSQ
+721 NNARISQ
-728 TLDAGSYT
+728 TLDAGTYT

-766 GGSDVTEGSSAS
+766 GGSDITEGSSAS
-778 FTLTATPAPSSPL
+778 FTVTATPAPSSPL
-791 SVKVQVAATGDFDAS
+791 AVKVQVNATGDFDAS
-806 PTGLQTVTIPT
+806 PTGTQTVTIPT
-817 TGSATLSVTTVG
+817 TGSTTLSVTTVG

-841 QLLSSSHYRLSASAS
+841 QLLSSSGYRLSASAS

-911 AQQVIPPVMTVDLD
+911 AQRVIPPVMTVDLD

-938 DTEQEPHGLIAL
+938 DTEQEPHGLITL
-950 RLQSASHYDIDQ
+950 TLQSASYYDIDQ
-962 NAAVANVIVYDND
+962 KAAVANVIVYDND

-1001 RDSNRTSWYYT
+1001 RDSTRTSWYYT
-1012 FRLSQRL
+1012 FQLSQRL

-1076 ETTTV
+1076 EATTV

-1086 GGGATFLIS
+1086 GGATFLIS

-1161 TGRAELKLA
+1161 TGQAELKLA
-1170 TTDDYA
+1170 TTDDYE
-1176 VEDNGAVTATV
+1176 VEDNGAVIATV
-1187 TAGTGYD
+1187 AAGTGYD
-1194 VSPTKPSSRVGI
+1194 VSPTKPSYRVGI
-1206 NDAGLDPCFAPLP
+1206 NDAGLDPCLEPLP
-1219 ANGKA
+1219 TIGKI
-1224 SGTWSSNCDSV
+1224 SGTWSSNCPSADPRFRGKFS
-1235 DLGGRYARF
+1235 RY
-1244 YTFELKQ
+1244 YTFEVEQ
-1251 TTDVTIDLTSQHTD
+1251 ATVITIDLTSTDTD
-1265 TFLLLR
+1265 TFLYIR
-1271 RGNNTKSGAPIYQ
+1271 QGKNVKSGTLKYYN
-1284 DDDGG
+1284 DDRDHGDT
-1289 NGSNSRISETL
+1289 NSRISVWLEV
-1300 NIGWYTIEATTFSSS
+1300 GWYTIETSPFAANTT
-1315 TSGTFQLN
+1315 GTFQLN
-1323 VSGLPAPS
+1323 VSGLPLPP

-1354 PKPTANLDVT
+1354 PKPTANLDVA

-1378 HTVTITTSGTAT
+1378 QTVTITTSGTAT
-1390 LTVPTIDDSIDEVD
+1390 LTVPTTNDNIDEVD

-1445 ITEDERAYFR
+1445 ITEDENAVFR
-1455 LKSSAGVPV
+1455 LKGSAGVPV
-1464 KGVRVNASW
+1464 RGVRVNVTW
-1473 VGDIDVLGG
+1473 VDDLLVHGDI
-1482 ITPGVNTVTLDD
+1482 TPAVETVDLDQ
-1494 NGEAVIVVRTQGDTV
+1494 NGEAVIEFNTRWDTK
-1509 QEPHGLISVRLE
+1509 QEPHGLITMRLQ
-1521 SASHYDIVQNAAAA
+1521 SASHYDIDQDAAVAN
-1535 SVIVYD
+1535 VIVYD
-1541 NDVEDCVEHLRSDTH
+1541 NDVEDCVQHLRANGQVLVPYYSI
-1556 TSYGFYPNTC
+1556 TC
-1566 PSPRDSNR
+1566 PSPRNSNSP
-1574 TSWYYTFQLLE
+1574 SWYFTFQLL
-1585 QRTVTMNI
+1585 QQSDVTMRY
-1593 WGFVGDNY
+1593 WGNDDSY

-1607 RINKSGP
+1607 RITKSGP
-1614 ALHEDA
+1614 ALQEDDNGYTLGGKAA
-1620 QGGSGGARPTI
+1620 QI
-1631 SQELAPGWYTIE
+1631 SETLDPGWYTIE
-1643 GTTFGS
+1643 ATAVGTTTPAGS
-1649 ITPGS
+1649 RF
-1654 TEFIIDGLPPMSEK
+1654 FIEGLPPMSEK
-1668 AVEVSVDGG
+1668 AVEVSVYGG
-1677 ADVDE
+1677 PAVDE
-1682 GGDVKFTVA
+1682 GGDVTFTVA

-1696 ATPITANVEISSNGD
+1696 STPITANVEISTNGD
-1711 FGVTTETRTVTIPT
+1711 FGVTTGTRTVTIPT
-1725 NTGKAELVVS
+1725 DTGKAELVVS

-1753 SGTGYDVSYTLPQS
+1753 TGTGYDVSYTLPQS
-1767 SVKVFDNDFE
+1767 SVTVFDNDFE
-1777 CTEALPA
+1777 CTEVLPA
-1784 NGKVTDQ
+1784 NGKVTDE

-1798 VHRSTSGYA
+1798 VHRSSDQHS

-1863 RNSRIEEALPAG
+1863 RNSRIEELLPAG

-1881 ATSRYDKTGRF
+1881 ATRRYGKTGKF

-1949 TGSKTVTITT
+1949 MGSKTVTITA

-1972 AVTEVDGSVTATI
+1972 AVTEADGSVTATI
-1985 STGTGYSVSANNGA
+1985 STGTGYSVSVNNGA
-1999 ATTNVADDDGASPC
+1999 ATTSIADNDGASPC
-2013 KTQLTVDGTI
+2013 KTQLTVDGTT

-2123 SGLPAQASVPEIS
+2123 SGLPAQASVPEIG
-2136 IAADADITEG
+2136 IAAGADITEG

-2157 NPSADLDVTVE
+2157 N
-2168 VSQSGYYASTG
+2168 
-2179 SQTVTIPSTG
+2179 
-2189 SQTLTVTTT
+2189 
-2198 NDATDEPD
+2198 
-2206 GSVTATIS
+2206 
-2214 TGTGYTVSS
+2214 
-2223 SASAATVAV
+2223 
-2232 SDDDVP
+2232 
-2238 EISITAGTAITEGGD
+2238 
-2253 ATFTI
+2253 
-2258 TATPTPS
+2258 PS

-2320 GTGYTVSSSASAAT
+2320 GTGYTISSSASAAT
-2334 VAVSDDDTSSLP
+2334 VAVSDDDVP
-2346 DISIAAGADIVEGGG
+2346 EISITAGTAITEGGDATFTIAATPTPSADLGVTVEVSQSGDYASTGSLTVTIPSTGSQTLTVTTTDDANDEPDGSVTATISTGTGYTISSSASAATVAVSDDDASNLPEISITAGADIVEGGG
-2361 AKFTITATPPP
+2361 AKFTITATPSP

-2393 TGNVNIYSGGSSAIT
+2393 TGSVNIYSGGSSAIT

-2441 ATVTVSDDDGVQL
+2441 ATVAVSDDDGVQL

-2566 ATPAPSADLDVTVG
+2566 ATPAPSADLVVTVG

-2594 VTITTTGSATF
+2594 VTITTSGSATF

-2618 GSVTASIS
+2618 GSVTATIS

-2640 TVAVSDNDAAT
+2640 TVAVSDDDAPT
-2651 LPEISITSGSG
+2651 LPEISITAGSG
-2662 VTEGTAASF
+2662 ITEGTAASF

-2682 LDVRITF
+2682 LDITIAV
-2689 SQSGDYV
+2689 SQSGNYV
-2696 TTGSHTVTIP
+2696 ITGSRTVTIP
-2706 TSGSKTFSVATTD
+2706 SSGSKTFTVTTTD
-2719 DNNDEPDGS
+2719 DSDDEPDGS
-2728 VTATISSAT
+2728 VTATVSNAA

-2745 GAATVAVS
+2745 GDATVAVS
-2753 DNDAPTLP
+2753 DDDAPTLP
-2761 EISITAGSGVTE
+2761 EISITAGSGVVE
-2773 GTAATFTLTASPT
+2773 GTAASFTLTASPA

-2802 YVTTGSRTVTIPAS
+2802 YVTTGSRTITIPSS

-2830 DEPDGSVTVSI
+2830 DEPDGSVTVAI
-2841 NNGTSYTV
+2841 NNRSSYTV

-2854 TATVAIADNDTCA
+2854 TAIVAIADNDTCA
-2867 PTLPTDAVTIAEIT
+2867 PTLPSDAITIAEIT
-2881 GWRDALDPTRA
+2881 GWRDALDPSRA

-2927 KNTRWDRIARTLAAI
+2927 KNTRWDRIARTLAAM

-2952 TEPVITITAGSDIT
+2952 TEPVITITAGSDIA
-2966 EGSDASFTVTAS
+2966 EGTDASFTVTAS
-2978 PTPTSALTVNLTVSQ
+2978 PNPTTALTVNLTVSQ
-2993 SGHFGA
+2993 SGNFGA
-2999 TTGADT
+2999 TIGADT
-3005 VTIPTSGSTTFT
+3005 VTIPTTGSATYTVSTTNDSTNEPDGSVTATLSTGSGYTVSGSNNAATVAVSDDDDPPPATPAISIAAGSGVTEGGSATFTVTASPTPTTALTVNLTVSQNGNFGATTGTDTVIIPTTGSATFT
-3017 VSTTNDNTDEPHGS
+3017 VSTTNDNTDEPDGS

-3036 STGTGYTVSGTNN
+3036 STGSGYTVSGSTN
-3049 AATVAVSDDDDP
+3049 AATVAVSDDDP

-3087 ASPAPAT
+3087 ASPNPTT

-3106 SFGAITGTDTVII
+3106 SFGATTGADTVTI

-3132 NDSTDEPDGSVTAT
+3132 NDNTDEP
-3146 LSTGTGYTVSGSNN
+3146 N
-3160 AATVAVADDDDPPEA
+3160 
-3175 TPTISI
+3175 
-3181 AAGSGVTEGS
+3181 
-3191 DATFTVT
+3191 
-3198 ASPAPATALTVN
+3198 
-3210 LTVSQSGS
+3210 
-3218 FGAITGTDT
+3218 
-3227 VIIPTTGSATF
+3227 
-3238 TVSTTNDSTDEPD
+3238 

-3275 AVSDDDDPPA
+3275 AVSDDDDPP
-3285 VTPTI
+3285 P
-3290 SIAAGSG
+3290 
-3297 VTEGSDATFT
+3297 
-3307 VTASPAPA
+3307 
-3315 TALTVNLTVSQ
+3315 
-3326 SGSFGADTGTDTVI
+3326 
-3340 IPTTGSATFTVSTT
+3340 
-3354 NDNTDEPHG
+3354 
-3363 SVTATLSTGTGY
+3363 
-3375 TVSSTSNAATVA
+3375 
-3387 VSDDDDPPPAPPTI
+3387 PPTI

-3408 VTEGSDATFTVT
+3408 VTEGGSATFTVT
-3420 ANPAPAS
+3420 ATPAPTTA
-3427 PLTVNLTVSQSGNF
+3427 LTVNLTVSQSGNF

-3450 TIPTTGSATFTVST
+3450 TIPTSGSTTFTVTT